1 MKMFLFDRN
10 QKVKR
15 WLVDRDFVEAKMVEQ
30 INAADQ
36 LTFSVPLNK
45 RLPSSYFYA
54 AIPQPRGS
62 GYLLFKIITE
72 KVSSDQIEYTAV
84 ESAYDELKSY
94 HYIKDVRPENRKAG
108 ELLQTALE
116 GTRWQVGQT
125 YDSGTFSTNFYYIST
140 LEAIQK
146 IVELCGLEVTFEI
159 TLNPKTHKIEHRLV
173 NLYAQQGQR
182 TGKRF
187 EYGSNLLT
195 VEREESAENLITAL
209 IGRGKGEAVY
219 HEDNTAEETP
229 DGYGRRINFADVV
242 WSKKNGNPADKPVG
256 QEYVEDVDATAKY
269 GFDDGKPRIG
279 IEIFEDI
286 TDPAELLQATWSALQ
301 TLKRPQASFRAS
313 VMDVGDL
320 GLGDT
325 VAIVRHDIKI
335 EYFTRVYKVT
345 HNLLDERQNTIE
357 LGDDFSGSS
366 ITSTVNNLGRS
377 VGAVGQLANYAAV
390 SANGKNANYYGQ
402 AQPINPLEGDLWY
415 KDLGNGE
422 TDMYQY
428 HAGNWILITSTR
440 DLHNVEKQVKLA
452 QDDFK
457 TAWNKAVAADSSAAK
472 AQQRADNVGKQL
484 QSAQADFD
492 SRLTTA
498 MANASSATAK
508 AQQRADD
515 VGKQLQS
522 TQSDFDSK
530 LSAASASASAA
541 TDKAMQAANAA
552 QDDVN
557 AQIKEFNA
565 YKSNAAKTYVDNSTF
580 NSYKSATSTTIN
592 DNKATADQNLN
603 SYKDIVDKTYVAKG
617 TVISNVNTE
626 AKASIFSTNNKL
638 YMDAATTVFSGKA
651 FIPNA
656 AIINL
661 TASKLTAGTIDA
673 SKISVVN
680 LNASNINTG
689 TLNASLIK
697 AGSMSADR
705 IVGGTLDFKNVAVA
719 NLLADSIVSGTLDA
733 SKVAVINLNASNINT
748 GSLNAGLI
756 KVGSMSA
763 DRIVGGTLNFKNIA
777 VSNLS
782 AGNIVSG
789 ILDAAKVSVI
799 NLNASNIKTGTL
811 DASLIKAGAMSADR
825 ISGGTL
831 DFSKVNAAS
840 LSADKIT
847 SGTLNAGK
855 VNVINLNANNITSGT
870 INGQNL
876 KINLNTGEILFQK
889 GKIASTNGLLNINVD
904 NGTMSVTNS
913 LNEGAFFRN
922 GNIEL
927 TSSTLW
933 NKNDIPSYGK
943 IELSN
948 KGGIISG
955 VQITGTKGWVITS
968 QNYDNKFD
976 WLYVGDE
983 NAKPS
988 GTYIAGSENNVVAGA
1003 SDEIM
1008 FHFGDVMEL
1017 HETPFN
1023 WNTSKRPSLV
1033 LGVPGAN
1040 SNKKDGIA
1048 ANASRFTLSLENTG
1062 TNVIYGRS
1070 DVSSFNGPN
1079 NMYQFKAE
1087 IPWNSYI
1094 NLADDAGYLGRN
1106 AHFEVYV
1113 GNQNVISY
1121 DANGG
1126 LFGPKGRTH
1135 IPNLTADSL
1144 NVTGSKNAIVPT
1156 SAGATLINAYETAEY
1171 YFGDIGESTTDK
1183 SCVAQITIDPLF
1195 LETINTSVPYQ
1206 VFVSAYDNATVW
1218 VESRTANLFVVKSS
1232 KPNTKFCWELKAKRK
1247 GYEDKRLEVDDSI
1260 SADNLRKQVE
1270 KNEQQ

>member
-15 WLVDRDFVEAKMVEQ
+15 WLVDRDFIEANMVEQ

-62 GYLLFKIITE
+62 GYLLFKIVTE

-159 TLNPKTHKIEHRLV
+159 TLNPKTHQIEHRLV

-229 DGYGRRINFADVV
+229 DGYGRRINFADII
-242 WSKKNGNPADKPVG
+242 WSKKNGNSADKPAG

-286 TDPAELLQATWSALQ
+286 TDPAELLRATWSALQ

-357 LGDDFSGSS
+357 LGDDFSGNS
-366 ITSTVNNLGRS
+366 ITSTVNDLGKS
-377 VGAVGQLANYAAV
+377 VGTVEQLANYAAV

-440 DLHNVEKQVKLA
+440 DLHNVEKQVKQA
-452 QDDFK
+452 QDDFT

-472 AQQRADNVGKQL
+472 AQQRADDVGKQL
-484 QSAQADFD
+484 QSA
-492 SRLTTA
+492 
-498 MANASSATAK
+498 
-508 AQQRADD
+508 
-515 VGKQLQS
+515 
-522 TQSDFDSK
+522 QSDFDSK

-541 TDKAMQAANAA
+541 NDKAMQAANAA
-552 QDDVN
+552 QNDVDE
-557 AQIKEFNA
+557 QIKELNA
-565 YKSNAAKTYVDNSTF
+565 YKDTVG
-580 NSYKSATSTTIN
+580 
-592 DNKATADQNLN
+592 
-603 SYKDIVDKTYVAKG
+603 KTYVAKG

-626 AKASIFSTNNKL
+626 ADASIFSTNNKL

-651 FIPNA
+651 FIPDA

-673 SKISVVN
+673 SKISVVD

-689 TLNASLIK
+689 TLNAGLIK
-697 AGSMSADR
+697 TGSMSADR
-705 IVGGTLDFKNVAVA
+705 IVGGTLDFKN
-719 NLLADSIVSGTLDA
+719 IG
-733 SKVAVINLNASNINT
+733 
-748 GSLNAGLI
+748 
-756 KVGSMSA
+756 
-763 DRIVGGTLNFKNIA
+763 

-782 AGNIVSG
+782 AGSIVSG
-789 ILDAAKVSVI
+789 TLDAAKVSVI

-811 DASLIKAGAMSADR
+811 DASLIKAGSMSADR
-825 ISGGTL
+825 ISGGTI

-847 SGTLNAGK
+847 SGTLDAGN
-855 VNVINLNANNITSGT
+855 VNIINMNANNITSGT
-870 INGQNL
+870 IKGTNL
-876 KINLNTGEILFQK
+876 GINLNSGEVGFQH
-889 GKIASTNGLLNINVD
+889 GRIHNSTNAVDIDLDNAYISTASKDTRVILKKGEMQLVSPEFYDLSNDPYLRIYNGGTFASSNFSQAAILGREGVTVAVSGYTGNTVNGAYGSFGDQSFLGLFIGKNADGTPAPVGLSGASSYVNINGGEGYGDIVKTKPSINVGID
-904 NGTMSVTNS
+904 ITYAKNTGPDMIMYGKTISVA
-913 LNEGAFFRN
+913 GDWVR
-922 GNIEL
+922 
-927 TSSTLW
+927 
-933 NKNDIPSYGK
+933 IPSAYAHTT
-943 IELSN
+943 SASPN
-948 KGGIISG
+948 MF
-955 VQITGTKGWVITS
+955 VAADGTLYQTTS
-968 QNYDNKFD
+968 
-976 WLYVGDE
+976 
-983 NAKPS
+983 
-988 GTYIAGSENNVVAGA
+988 
-1003 SDEIM
+1003 
-1008 FHFGDVMEL
+1008 
-1017 HETPFN
+1017 
-1023 WNTSKRPSLV
+1023 
-1033 LGVPGAN
+1033 
-1040 SNKKDGIA
+1040 A
-1048 ANASRFTLSLENTG
+1048 AR
-1062 TNVIYGRS
+1062 Y
-1070 DVSSFNGPN
+1070 
-1079 NMYQFKAE
+1079 KAE
-1087 IPWNSYI
+1087 IERSYSTEYGEKLLNVPI
-1094 NLADDAGYLGRN
+1094 ATWYDKAEMKRYASGESNIVPIRYFGMIADDLDEEGLDLLVRKSPDGELSGINYDRIGPALIPVIKNLKERI
-1106 AHFEVYV
+1106 EVLENGKQES
-1113 GNQNVISY
+1113 GN
-1121 DANGG
+1121 
-1126 LFGPKGRTH
+1126 
-1135 IPNLTADSL
+1135 
-1144 NVTGSKNAIVPT
+1144 
-1156 SAGATLINAYETAEY
+1156 
-1171 YFGDIGESTTDK
+1171 GDTEI
-1183 SCVAQITIDPLF
+1183 A
-1195 LETINTSVPYQ
+1195 
-1206 VFVSAYDNATVW
+1206 
-1218 VESRTANLFVVKSS
+1218 KSS
-1232 KPNTKFCWELKAKRK
+1232 SDA
-1247 GYEDKRLEVDDSI
+1247 
-1260 SADNLRKQVE
+1260 
-1270 KNEQQ
+1270 

>member
-15 WLVDRDFVEAKMVEQ
+15 WLVDRDFIEANMVEQ

-62 GYLLFKIITE
+62 GYLLFKIVTE

-159 TLNPKTHKIEHRLV
+159 TLNPKTHQIEHRLV

-195 VEREESAENLITAL
+195 VEREESVENLITAL

-219 HEDNTAEETP
+219 HADNTAEETP

-242 WSKKNGNPADKPVG
+242 WSKKNGDPADKPAG

-286 TDPAELLQATWSALQ
+286 TDPAELLKATWSALQ

-335 EYFTRVYKVT
+335 EYFTRVYKVA

-366 ITSTVNNLGRS
+366 ITSTVNDLGKS
-377 VGAVGQLANYAAV
+377 VGTVERIANYAAV

-402 AQPINPLEGDLWY
+402 AQPINPMEGDLWY

-440 DLHNVEKQVKLA
+440 DLHNVEKQVKQA
-452 QDDFK
+452 QDDFT

-472 AQQRADNVGKQL
+472 AQQRADDVGKQL
-484 QSAQADFD
+484 QSAQSDFD

-522 TQSDFDSK
+522 AQSDFDSK

-541 TDKAMQAANAA
+541 NDKAMQAANAA
-552 QDDVN
+552 QNDVDE
-557 AQIKEFNA
+557 QIKELNA
-565 YKSNAAKTYVDNSTF
+565 YKDTVG
-580 NSYKSATSTTIN
+580 
-592 DNKATADQNLN
+592 
-603 SYKDIVDKTYVAKG
+603 KTYVAKG

-626 AKASIFSTNNKL
+626 ADASIFSTNNKL

-651 FIPNA
+651 FIPDA
-656 AIINL
+656 AIIDL

-673 SKISVVN
+673 SKISVIN
-680 LNASNINTG
+680 LNASNINAG

-719 NLLADSIVSGTLDA
+719 NLSAGSIVSGTLDA
-733 SKVAVINLNASNINT
+733 SKVSVINLNASNINT

-763 DRIVGGTLNFKNIA
+763 DRIVGGTLDFKNIA

-782 AGNIVSG
+782 AGSIVSG
-789 ILDAAKVSVI
+789 TLDAAKVSVI

-811 DASLIKAGAMSADR
+811 DASLIKAGSMSADR

-831 DFSKVNAAS
+831 DFSKVNAGS

-870 INGQNL
+870 IKGQN
-876 KINLNTGEILFQK
+876 
-889 GKIASTNGLLNINVD
+889 
-904 NGTMSVTNS
+904 
-913 LNEGAFFRN
+913 
-922 GNIEL
+922 
-927 TSSTLW
+927 
-933 NKNDIPSYGK
+933 
-943 IELSN
+943 
-948 KGGIISG
+948 
-955 VQITGTKGWVITS
+955 
-968 QNYDNKFD
+968 
-976 WLYVGDE
+976 
-983 NAKPS
+983 
-988 GTYIAGSENNVVAGA
+988 
-1003 SDEIM
+1003 
-1008 FHFGDVMEL
+1008 
-1017 HETPFN
+1017 
-1023 WNTSKRPSLV
+1023 
-1033 LGVPGAN
+1033 
-1040 SNKKDGIA
+1040 
-1048 ANASRFTLSLENTG
+1048 
-1062 TNVIYGRS
+1062 
-1070 DVSSFNGPN
+1070 SSFNLLDGTLAALNSSSEGVFMQNGKLEFSSRQSWN
-1079 NMYQFKAE
+1079 NNTTAMYGRIQPLPKMFTIGYNYGGLDIMGTSGFVLRTNTTKVSASE
-1087 IPWNSYI
+1087 SGQGGSAISGGGYI
-1094 NLADDAGYLGRN
+1094 YGNDTLTHIHNDNVVIIDAGPGYSEHTAQLVFTQGTSGVSPSIGVQASGASLDFN
-1106 AHFEVYV
+1106 FTISGDAGVLKSLSV
-1113 GNQNVISY
+1113 GNNLIV
-1121 DANGG
+1121 GG
-1126 LFGPKGRTH
+1126 
-1135 IPNLTADSL
+1135 NLG
-1144 NVTGSKNAIVPT
+1144 VTGSKNAIVKTSQGPT
-1156 SAGATLINAYETAEY
+1156 AINAYETAEY

-1206 VFVSAYDNATVW
+1206 VFVSSYDNAAVW
-1218 VESRTANLFVVKSS
+1218 VESRTANIFVVRSS
-1232 KPNTKFCWELKAKRK
+1232 KPNVSFCWELKAKRK
-1247 GYEDKRLEVDDSI
+1247 GYEHSRLEIDDSI
-1260 SADNLRKQVE
+1260 SAEDLRKAA
-1270 KNEQQ
+1270 KK

>member
-15 WLVDRDFVEAKMVEQ
+15 WLVDRDFIEANMVEQ
-30 INAADQ
+30 INSADQ

-62 GYLLFKIITE
+62 GYLLFKIVTE
-72 KVSSDQIEYTAV
+72 KVSSDQIEYTAI

-108 ELLQTALE
+108 ELLQTALD

-125 YDSGTFSTNFYYIST
+125 YDSGTYSTNFYYIST

-159 TLNPKTHKIEHRLV
+159 TLNPKTHQIEHRLV

-242 WSKKNGNPADKPVG
+242 WSKKNGNPADKPAG

-286 TDPAELLQATWSALQ
+286 TDPAELLKATWSALQ

-357 LGDDFSGSS
+357 LGDDFSGNS
-366 ITSTVNNLGRS
+366 ITSTVNDLSKS
-377 VGAVGQLANYAAV
+377 VGTVGRIANYAAV

-402 AQPINPLEGDLWY
+402 AQPINPMEGDLWY

-440 DLHNVEKQVKLA
+440 DLHNVEKQVKQA
-452 QDDFK
+452 QDNFT

-472 AQQRADNVGKQL
+472 AQQRADDVGKQL
-484 QSAQADFD
+484 QSA
-492 SRLTTA
+492 
-498 MANASSATAK
+498 
-508 AQQRADD
+508 
-515 VGKQLQS
+515 
-522 TQSDFDSK
+522 QSDFDSK

-541 TDKAMQAANAA
+541 NDKAMQAANAA
-552 QDDVN
+552 QNDVDE
-557 AQIKEFNA
+557 QIKELNA
-565 YKSNAAKTYVDNSTF
+565 YKDTVG
-580 NSYKSATSTTIN
+580 
-592 DNKATADQNLN
+592 
-603 SYKDIVDKTYVAKG
+603 KTYVAKG
-617 TVISNVNTE
+617 TVISNVNLE
-626 AKASIFSTNNKL
+626 ADASIFSTSNKL

-651 FIPNA
+651 FIPDA

-689 TLNASLIK
+689 TLNAGLIK

-705 IVGGTLDFKNVAVA
+705 IVGGTLDFKNVTVA
-719 NLLADSIVSGTLDA
+719 NLSAGSIISGILDA
-733 SKVAVINLNASNINT
+733 SKVSVINLNASNINT

-763 DRIVGGTLNFKNIA
+763 DRIVGGTL
-777 VSNLS
+777 
-782 AGNIVSG
+782 
-789 ILDAAKVSVI
+789 
-799 NLNASNIKTGTL
+799 
-811 DASLIKAGAMSADR
+811 
-825 ISGGTL
+825 

-847 SGTLNAGK
+847 SGTLDAGN
-855 VNVINLNANNITSGT
+855 VNVINLNADNITSGT

-904 NGTMSVTNS
+904 DGTMSVTNS
-913 LNEGAFFRN
+913 LNEGAFFKN

-927 TSSTLW
+927 TNFALW
-933 NKNDIPSYGK
+933 DKGDIPAYGK
-943 IELSN
+943 IAFAKNMFEIGN
-948 KGGIISG
+948 NG
-955 VQITGTKGWVITS
+955 VEIQGKKGWIIHS
-968 QNYDNKFD
+968 ENFEYNKFPLQYL
-976 WLYVGDE
+976 WTME
-983 NAKPS
+983 KN
-988 GTYIAGSENNVVAGA
+988 GTSIGGNDQYIAMQAYSGISITAGA
-1003 SDEIM
+1003 FLPHLESSLSES
-1008 FHFGDVMEL
+1008 FKTAPYLNLG
-1017 HETPFN
+1017 FN
-1023 WNTSKRPSLV
+1023 RDATYHNPAFV
-1033 LGVPGAN
+1033 AN
-1040 SNKKDGIA
+1040 SNAYEFSVD
-1048 ANASRFTLSLENTG
+1048 NTG
-1062 TNVIYGRS
+1062 TFMKYGRVYLNDS
-1070 DVSSFNGPN
+1070 DYT
-1079 NMYQFKAE
+1079 YQFYVDL
-1087 IPWNSYI
+1087 PWNSHI
-1094 NLADDAGYLGRN
+1094 KLADDMGHDGRN
-1106 AHFEVYV
+1106 AYFDVSV
-1113 GNQNVISY
+1113 GGQTVIAF
-1121 DANGG
+1121 DNNGAYS
-1126 LFGPKGRTH
+1126 LPKARTY
-1135 IPNLTADSL
+1135 IPNLTANSL
-1144 NVTGSKNAIVPT
+1144 TVTGSKNAIVPT

-1171 YFGDIGESTTDK
+1171 YFGDIGEGTTDK
-1183 SCVAQITIDPLF
+1183 KCVAQVTIDPLF
-1195 LETINTSVPYQ
+1195 LETVNTSVPYQ
-1206 VFVSAYDNATVW
+1206 VFVSSYDNATVW
-1218 VESRTANLFVVKSS
+1218 VESRTANIFVVRSS
-1232 KPNTKFCWELKAKRK
+1232 EPNVSFCWELKAKRK
-1247 GYEDKRLEVDDSI
+1247 GYEHSRLEVDDSI
-1260 SADNLRKQVE
+1260 SAEDLRKAA
-1270 KNEQQ
+1270 KK

>member
-15 WLVDRDFVEAKMVEQ
+15 WLVDRDFIEANMVEQ
-30 INAADQ
+30 INSADQ

-62 GYLLFKIITE
+62 GYLLFKIVTE
-72 KVSSDQIEYTAV
+72 KVSSDQIEYTAI

-108 ELLQTALE
+108 ELLQTALD

-125 YDSGTFSTNFYYIST
+125 YDSGTYSTNFYYIST

-159 TLNPKTHKIEHRLV
+159 TLNPKTHQIEHRLV

-242 WSKKNGNPADKPVG
+242 WSKENGNPTDKPAG

-286 TDPAELLQATWSALQ
+286 TDPAELLKATWSALQ

-357 LGDDFSGSS
+357 LGDDFSGNS
-366 ITSTVNNLGRS
+366 ITSTVNDLSKS
-377 VGAVGQLANYAAV
+377 VGTVGRIANYAAV

-402 AQPINPLEGDLWY
+402 AQPINPMEGDLWY

-440 DLHNVEKQVKLA
+440 DLHNVEEQVKQA
-452 QDDFK
+452 QDDFT

-472 AQQRADNVGKQL
+472 AQQRADDVGKQL
-484 QSAQADFD
+484 QSAQSDFD

-515 VGKQLQS
+515 VGEQLQS
-522 TQSDFDSK
+522 AQSDFDNK

-557 AQIKEFNA
+557 AQIEE
-565 YKSNAAKTYVDNSTF
+565 
-580 NSYKSATSTTIN
+580 
-592 DNKATADQNLN
+592 LN
-603 SYKDIVDKTYVAKG
+603 SYKDTVNKTYVAKG
-617 TVISNVNTE
+617 TVISNVNAE
-626 AKASIFSTNNKL
+626 ADTSIFSTNNKL

-651 FIPNA
+651 FIPDA

-673 SKISVVN
+673 SEISVVN
-680 LNASNINTG
+680 LDASNINTG

-705 IVGGTLDFKNVAVA
+705 IVGGTIDFKNIVVA
-719 NLLADSIVSGTLDA
+719 NLSAGSIVSGTLDA
-733 SKVAVINLNASNINT
+733 SKVSVVNLNASNINT
-748 GSLNAGLI
+748 GTMNASLI

-763 DRIVGGTLNFKNIA
+763 DRIVGGTLDFKNIA

-782 AGNIVSG
+782 AGSIVSG
-789 ILDAAKVSVI
+789 TLDAAKVSVI
-799 NLNASNIKTGTL
+799 NLNASNIKTGTF
-811 DASLIKAGAMSADR
+811 DASLIKAGSMSADR
-825 ISGGTL
+825 ISGGTI

-847 SGTLNAGK
+847 SGALDAGN
-855 VNVINLNANNITSGT
+855 VNVINLNADNITSGT
-870 INGQNL
+870 IKGQN
-876 KINLNTGEILFQK
+876 
-889 GKIASTNGLLNINVD
+889 
-904 NGTMSVTNS
+904 
-913 LNEGAFFRN
+913 
-922 GNIEL
+922 
-927 TSSTLW
+927 
-933 NKNDIPSYGK
+933 
-943 IELSN
+943 
-948 KGGIISG
+948 
-955 VQITGTKGWVITS
+955 
-968 QNYDNKFD
+968 
-976 WLYVGDE
+976 
-983 NAKPS
+983 
-988 GTYIAGSENNVVAGA
+988 
-1003 SDEIM
+1003 
-1008 FHFGDVMEL
+1008 
-1017 HETPFN
+1017 
-1023 WNTSKRPSLV
+1023 
-1033 LGVPGAN
+1033 
-1040 SNKKDGIA
+1040 
-1048 ANASRFTLSLENTG
+1048 
-1062 TNVIYGRS
+1062 
-1070 DVSSFNGPN
+1070 SSFNLLDGTLAALNSSSEGVFMQNGKLEFSSRQSWN
-1079 NMYQFKAE
+1079 NNTTAMYGRIQPLPEMFTIGYNYGGLDIMGTSGFVLRTNTTKVSASE
-1087 IPWNSYI
+1087 SGQGGSAISGGGYI
-1094 NLADDAGYLGRN
+1094 YGNDTLTHIHNDNVVIIDAGPGYSEHTAQLVFTQGTSGVSPSIGVQASGASLDFN
-1106 AHFEVYV
+1106 FSINGDAGVLKSLSV
-1113 GNQNVISY
+1113 GNNLIV
-1121 DANGG
+1121 GG
-1126 LFGPKGRTH
+1126 NFG
-1135 IPNLTADSL
+1135 
-1144 NVTGSKNAIVPT
+1144 VTGSKNAIVKTSQGPT
-1156 SAGATLINAYETAEY
+1156 AINAYETAEY

-1195 LETINTSVPYQ
+1195 LETVNTSVPYQ

>member
-15 WLVDRDFVEAKMVEQ
+15 WLVDRDFIEANMVEQ
-30 INAADQ
+30 INSADQ

-62 GYLLFKIITE
+62 GYLLFKIVTE
-72 KVSSDQIEYTAV
+72 KVSSDQIEYTAI

-125 YDSGTFSTNFYYIST
+125 YDSGTFSTNFYYISA

-159 TLNPKTHKIEHRLV
+159 TLNPKTHQIEHRLV

-242 WSKKNGNPADKPVG
+242 WSKENGNPTDKPAG

-286 TDPAELLQATWSALQ
+286 TDPAELLKATWSALQ

-357 LGDDFSGSS
+357 LGDDFSGNS
-366 ITSTVNNLGRS
+366 ITSTVNDLGKS
-377 VGAVGQLANYAAV
+377 VGTVERIANYAAV

-402 AQPINPLEGDLWY
+402 AQPINPMEGDLWY

-428 HAGNWILITSTR
+428 HAGDWILITSTR
-440 DLHNVEKQVKLA
+440 DLHNVEKQVKQA
-452 QDDFK
+452 QDDFN

-472 AQQRADNVGKQL
+472 AQQRADDVGKQL

-515 VGKQLQS
+515 VGEQLQS
-522 TQSDFDSK
+522 AQSDFDSK

-557 AQIKEFNA
+557 EQIKELNA
-565 YKSNAAKTYVDNSTF
+565 YKETVG
-580 NSYKSATSTTIN
+580 
-592 DNKATADQNLN
+592 
-603 SYKDIVDKTYVAKG
+603 KTYVAKG

-626 AKASIFSTNNKL
+626 ANASIFSTNNLL

-651 FIPNA
+651 FIPDA

-689 TLNASLIK
+689 TLNAGLIK

-705 IVGGTLDFKNVAVA
+705 IVGGTLDFKNVTVA
-719 NLLADSIVSGTLDA
+719 NLSAGSIISGTLDA
-733 SKVAVINLNASNINT
+733 SKVSVINLNASNINT

-763 DRIVGGTLNFKNIA
+763 DRIVGGTLDFKNIA

-782 AGNIVSG
+782 ADSIVSG
-789 ILDAAKVSVI
+789 TLDAAKVSVI

-847 SGTLNAGK
+847 SGTLDAGN
-855 VNVINLNANNITSGT
+855 VNVINLNADNITSGT

-904 NGTMSVTNS
+904 DGTMSVTNS
-913 LNEGAFFRN
+913 LNEGAYFKN

-927 TSSTLW
+927 TNFALW
-933 NKNDIPSYGK
+933 NNGDVPAYGK
-943 IELSN
+943 IAFAQNMFEAGN
-948 KGGIISG
+948 NGIEIQG
-955 VQITGTKGWVITS
+955 KKGWIIHS
-968 QNYDNKFD
+968 ENFEYNKFPLQYL
-976 WLYVGDE
+976 WTME
-983 NAKPS
+983 KN
-988 GTYIAGSENNVVAGA
+988 GTSIGGNDQYIAMQAYSGISITAGA
-1003 SDEIM
+1003 FLPHLESSLSES
-1008 FHFGDVMEL
+1008 FKTAPYLNLG
-1017 HETPFN
+1017 FN
-1023 WNTSKRPSLV
+1023 RDATYHNPAFV
-1033 LGVPGAN
+1033 AN
-1040 SNKKDGIA
+1040 SNAYEFSVD
-1048 ANASRFTLSLENTG
+1048 NTG
-1062 TNVIYGRS
+1062 TFMKYGRVYLNDS
-1070 DVSSFNGPN
+1070 DYT
-1079 NMYQFKAE
+1079 YQFYVDL
-1087 IPWNSYI
+1087 PWNSHI
-1094 NLADDAGYLGRN
+1094 KLADDMGHDGRN
-1106 AHFEVYV
+1106 AYFDVSV
-1113 GNQNVISY
+1113 GGQTVIAF
-1121 DANGG
+1121 DNNGAYS
-1126 LFGPKGRTH
+1126 LPKARTY
-1135 IPNLTADSL
+1135 IPNLTANSL
-1144 NVTGSKNAIVPT
+1144 TVTGSKNAIVPT

-1171 YFGDIGESTTDK
+1171 YFGDIGEGTTDK
-1183 SCVAQITIDPLF
+1183 KCVAQVTIDPLF
-1195 LETINTSVPYQ
+1195 LETVNTSVPYQ
-1206 VFVSAYDNATVW
+1206 VFVSSYDNATVW
-1218 VESRTANLFVVKSS
+1218 VESRTANIFVVRSS
-1232 KPNTKFCWELKAKRK
+1232 EPNVSFCWELKAKRK
-1247 GYEDKRLEVDDSI
+1247 GYEHSRLEVDDSI
-1260 SADNLRKQVE
+1260 SAEDLRKAA
-1270 KNEQQ
+1270 KK

>member
-15 WLVDRDFVEAKMVEQ
+15 WLVDRDFIEAKMAEQ

-72 KVSSDQIEYTAV
+72 KVSSDRIEYTAI

-108 ELLQTALE
+108 ELLQAALE

-146 IVELCGLEVTFEI
+146 IVELCGLEVTFKI
-159 TLNPKTHKIEHRLV
+159 TLNPKTHQIEHRLV

-242 WSKKNGNPADKPVG
+242 WSKKNGDPADKPAG

-286 TDPAELLQATWSALQ
+286 TDPAELLKATWSSLQ

-357 LGDDFSGSS
+357 LGDDFSGNS
-366 ITSTVNNLGRS
+366 ITSTVNDLGKS
-377 VGAVGQLANYAAV
+377 VGTVERIANYAAV
-390 SANGKNANYYGQ
+390 SANGKNANYYSQ
-402 AQPINPLEGDLWY
+402 AQPINPMEGDLWY

-440 DLHNVEKQVKLA
+440 ELHNVEKQVKQA
-452 QDDFK
+452 QDDFN

-472 AQQRADNVGKQL
+472 AQQRADDVGKQL
-484 QSAQADFD
+484 QSAQDDFD

-522 TQSDFDSK
+522 VQSDFDSK

-541 TDKAMQAANAA
+541 NDKAMQAANAA
-552 QDDVN
+552 QNDVDE
-557 AQIKEFNA
+557 QIKELNA
-565 YKSNAAKTYVDNSTF
+565 YKDTVG
-580 NSYKSATSTTIN
+580 
-592 DNKATADQNLN
+592 
-603 SYKDIVDKTYVAKG
+603 KTYVAKG
-617 TVISNVNTE
+617 TVISNVNLE
-626 AKASIFSTNNKL
+626 ADASIFSTSNKL

-651 FIPNA
+651 FIPDA

-689 TLNASLIK
+689 TLNAGLIK

-705 IVGGTLDFKNVAVA
+705 IVGGTLDFKN
-719 NLLADSIVSGTLDA
+719 
-733 SKVAVINLNASNINT
+733 
-748 GSLNAGLI
+748 
-756 KVGSMSA
+756 
-763 DRIVGGTLNFKNIA
+763 IA

-782 AGNIVSG
+782 AGSIVSG
-789 ILDAAKVSVI
+789 TLDAAKVSVI

-811 DASLIKAGAMSADR
+811 DASLIKAGSMSADR
-825 ISGGTL
+825 ISGGTI

-904 NGTMSVTNS
+904 DGTMSVTNS
-913 LNEGAFFRN
+913 LNEGAFFKN

-927 TSSTLW
+927 TNFALW
-933 NKNDIPSYGK
+933 DKGDIPAYGK
-943 IELSN
+943 IAFAKNMFEIGN
-948 KGGIISG
+948 NG
-955 VQITGTKGWVITS
+955 VEIQGKKGWIIHS
-968 QNYDNKFD
+968 ENFEYNKFPLQYL
-976 WLYVGDE
+976 WTME
-983 NAKPS
+983 KN
-988 GTYIAGSENNVVAGA
+988 GTSIGGNGQYIAMQAYSGISITAGA
-1003 SDEIM
+1003 FLPHLESSLSES
-1008 FHFGDVMEL
+1008 FKTAPYLNLG
-1017 HETPFN
+1017 FN
-1023 WNTSKRPSLV
+1023 RDATYHNPAFV
-1033 LGVPGAN
+1033 AN
-1040 SNKKDGIA
+1040 SNAYEFSVD
-1048 ANASRFTLSLENTG
+1048 NTG
-1062 TNVIYGRS
+1062 TFMKYGRVYLNDS
-1070 DVSSFNGPN
+1070 DYT
-1079 NMYQFKAE
+1079 YQFYVDL
-1087 IPWNSYI
+1087 PWNSHI
-1094 NLADDAGYLGRN
+1094 KLADDMGHDGRN
-1106 AHFEVYV
+1106 AYFDVSV
-1113 GNQNVISY
+1113 GGQTVIAF
-1121 DANGG
+1121 DNNGAYS
-1126 LFGPKGRTH
+1126 LPKARTY
-1135 IPNLTADSL
+1135 IPNLTANSL
-1144 NVTGSKNAIVPT
+1144 TVTGSKNAIVPT
-1156 SAGATLINAYETAEY
+1156 SAGATLVNAYETAEY
-1171 YFGDIGESTTDK
+1171 YFGDIGEGTTDK
-1183 SCVAQITIDPLF
+1183 KCVAQVTIDPLF
-1195 LETINTSVPYQ
+1195 LETVNTSVPYQ
-1206 VFVSAYDNATVW
+1206 VFVSSYDNATVW
-1218 VESRTANLFVVKSS
+1218 VESRTANIFVVRSS
-1232 KPNTKFCWELKAKRK
+1232 KPNVSFCWELKAKRK
-1247 GYEDKRLEVDDSI
+1247 GYEHSRLEVDDSI
-1260 SADNLRKQVE
+1260 SAEDLRKAA
-1270 KNEQQ
+1270 KK

>member
-15 WLVDRDFVEAKMVEQ
+15 WLVDRDFIEANMVEQ

-62 GYLLFKIITE
+62 GYLLFKIVTE

-159 TLNPKTHKIEHRLV
+159 TLNPKTHQIEHRLV

-229 DGYGRRINFADVV
+229 DGYGRRINFADII
-242 WSKKNGNPADKPVG
+242 WSKKNGNPADKPAG

-286 TDPAELLQATWSALQ
+286 TDPAELLRATWSALQ

-357 LGDDFSGSS
+357 LGDDFSGNS
-366 ITSTVNNLGRS
+366 ITSTVNDLGKS
-377 VGAVGQLANYAAV
+377 VGTVEQLANYAAV

-440 DLHNVEKQVKLA
+440 DLHNVEKQVKQA
-452 QDDFK
+452 QDDFT

-472 AQQRADNVGKQL
+472 AQQRADDVGKQL
-484 QSAQADFD
+484 QSA
-492 SRLTTA
+492 
-498 MANASSATAK
+498 
-508 AQQRADD
+508 
-515 VGKQLQS
+515 
-522 TQSDFDSK
+522 QSDFDSK

-541 TDKAMQAANAA
+541 NDKAMQAANAA
-552 QDDVN
+552 QNDVDE
-557 AQIKEFNA
+557 QIKELNA
-565 YKSNAAKTYVDNSTF
+565 YKDTVG
-580 NSYKSATSTTIN
+580 
-592 DNKATADQNLN
+592 
-603 SYKDIVDKTYVAKG
+603 KTYVAKG

-626 AKASIFSTNNKL
+626 ADASIFSTNNKL

-651 FIPNA
+651 FIPDA

-689 TLNASLIK
+689 TLNAGLIK
-697 AGSMSADR
+697 TGSMSADR
-705 IVGGTLDFKNVAVA
+705 IVGGTLDFKN
-719 NLLADSIVSGTLDA
+719 IG
-733 SKVAVINLNASNINT
+733 
-748 GSLNAGLI
+748 
-756 KVGSMSA
+756 
-763 DRIVGGTLNFKNIA
+763 

-782 AGNIVSG
+782 AGSIVSG
-789 ILDAAKVSVI
+789 TLDAAKVSVI

-811 DASLIKAGAMSADR
+811 DASLIKAGSMSADR
-825 ISGGTL
+825 ISGGTI

-847 SGTLNAGK
+847 SGTLDAGN
-855 VNVINLNANNITSGT
+855 VNIINMNANNITSGT
-870 INGQNL
+870 IKGTNL
-876 KINLNTGEILFQK
+876 GINLNSGEVGFQH
-889 GKIASTNGLLNINVD
+889 GRIHNSTNAVDIDLDNAYISTASKDTRVILKKGEMQLVSPEFYDLSNDPYLRIYNGGTFASSNFSQAAILGREGVTVAVSGYTGNTVNGAYGSFGDQSFLGLFIGKNADGTPAPVGLSGASSYVNINGGEGYGDIVKTKPSINVGID
-904 NGTMSVTNS
+904 ITYAKNTGPDMIMYGKTISVA
-913 LNEGAFFRN
+913 GDWVR
-922 GNIEL
+922 
-927 TSSTLW
+927 
-933 NKNDIPSYGK
+933 IPSAYAHTT
-943 IELSN
+943 SASPN
-948 KGGIISG
+948 MF
-955 VQITGTKGWVITS
+955 VAADGTLYQTTS
-968 QNYDNKFD
+968 
-976 WLYVGDE
+976 
-983 NAKPS
+983 
-988 GTYIAGSENNVVAGA
+988 
-1003 SDEIM
+1003 
-1008 FHFGDVMEL
+1008 
-1017 HETPFN
+1017 
-1023 WNTSKRPSLV
+1023 
-1033 LGVPGAN
+1033 
-1040 SNKKDGIA
+1040 A
-1048 ANASRFTLSLENTG
+1048 AR
-1062 TNVIYGRS
+1062 Y
-1070 DVSSFNGPN
+1070 
-1079 NMYQFKAE
+1079 KAE
-1087 IPWNSYI
+1087 IERSYSTDYGEKLLNVPI
-1094 NLADDAGYLGRN
+1094 ATWYDKAEMKRYASGESDIVPIRYFGMIAEDLDDAGLDMLVRKSPDGELSGINYDRIAPALIPVIKNLKERI
-1106 AHFEVYV
+1106 EVLENGKQES
-1113 GNQNVISY
+1113 GNV
-1121 DANGG
+1121 D
-1126 LFGPKGRTH
+1126 T
-1135 IPNLTADSL
+1135 
-1144 NVTGSKNAIVPT
+1144 
-1156 SAGATLINAYETAEY
+1156 ETA
-1171 YFGDIGESTTDK
+1171 
-1183 SCVAQITIDPLF
+1183 
-1195 LETINTSVPYQ
+1195 
-1206 VFVSAYDNATVW
+1206 
-1218 VESRTANLFVVKSS
+1218 KSS
-1232 KPNTKFCWELKAKRK
+1232 SNA
-1247 GYEDKRLEVDDSI
+1247 
-1260 SADNLRKQVE
+1260 
-1270 KNEQQ
+1270 

>member
-15 WLVDRDFVEAKMVEQ
+15 WLVDRDFIEAKMVEQ

-159 TLNPKTHKIEHRLV
+159 TLNPKTHQIEHRLV

-242 WSKKNGNPADKPVG
+242 WSKKNGNPADKPAG

-357 LGDDFSGSS
+357 LGDDFSGRS

-440 DLHNVEKQVKLA
+440 DLHNVEKQVKQA
-452 QDDFK
+452 QDDFN

-472 AQQRADNVGKQL
+472 AQQRADDVGKQL

-492 SRLTTA
+492 SQLETA

-522 TQSDFDSK
+522 AQADFDSK

-541 TDKAMQAANAA
+541 NDKAMQAANAA

-557 AQIKEFNA
+557 EQIKELNA
-565 YKSNAAKTYVDNSTF
+565 YKD
-580 NSYKSATSTTIN
+580 
-592 DNKATADQNLN
+592 TAG
-603 SYKDIVDKTYVAKG
+603 KTYVAKG
-617 TVISNVNTE
+617 TVISNVNAE
-626 AKASIFSTNNKL
+626 ANASIFSTNNKL

-651 FIPNA
+651 FIPDA

-689 TLNASLIK
+689 TMNASLIK

-705 IVGGTLDFKNVAVA
+705 IVGGTLDFKNIAVA
-719 NLLADSIVSGTLDA
+719 NLSAGSIVSGTLDA
-733 SKVAVINLNASNINT
+733 SKVSVINLNASNINT

-763 DRIVGGTLNFKNIA
+763 DRIVGGTLDFKNIA

-782 AGNIVSG
+782 AGSIVSG
-789 ILDAAKVSVI
+789 TLDAAKVSVI

-811 DASLIKAGAMSADR
+811 DASLIKAGSMSADR
-825 ISGGTL
+825 ISGGTI

-840 LSADKIT
+840 LSADQIT

-855 VNVINLNANNITSGT
+855 VNVINLNADNITSGT

-904 NGTMSVTNS
+904 DGTMSVTNS
-913 LNEGAFFRN
+913 LNEGAFFKN

-927 TSSTLW
+927 TNFALW
-933 NKNDIPSYGK
+933 DKGDIPAYGK
-943 IELSN
+943 IAFAKNMFEIGN
-948 KGGIISG
+948 NG
-955 VQITGTKGWVITS
+955 VEIQGKKGWIIHS
-968 QNYDNKFD
+968 ENFEYNKFPLQYL
-976 WLYVGDE
+976 WTME
-983 NAKPS
+983 KN
-988 GTYIAGSENNVVAGA
+988 GTSIGGNDQYIAMQAYSGISITAGA
-1003 SDEIM
+1003 FLPHLESSLSES
-1008 FHFGDVMEL
+1008 FKTAPYLNLG
-1017 HETPFN
+1017 FN
-1023 WNTSKRPSLV
+1023 RDDTYHNPAFV
-1033 LGVPGAN
+1033 AN
-1040 SNKKDGIA
+1040 SNAYKFSVD
-1048 ANASRFTLSLENTG
+1048 NTG
-1062 TNVIYGRS
+1062 TFLEYGRVYLNDS
-1070 DVSSFNGPN
+1070 DYT
-1079 NMYQFKAE
+1079 YQFYVDL
-1087 IPWNSYI
+1087 PWNSHI
-1094 NLADDAGYLGRN
+1094 KLADDMGHDGRN
-1106 AHFEVYV
+1106 AYFDVSV
-1113 GNQNVISY
+1113 GGQTAIAFDN
-1121 DANGG
+1121 NGAYF
-1126 LFGPKGRTH
+1126 LPKARTY
-1135 IPNLTADSL
+1135 IPNLTANSL
-1144 NVTGSKNAIVPT
+1144 TVTGSKNAIVPT

-1171 YFGDIGESTTDK
+1171 YFGDIGESSTDK
-1183 SCVAQITIDPLF
+1183 SCIAQITIDPLF

-1206 VFVSAYDNATVW
+1206 VFLSSYGNATVW
-1218 VESRTANLFVVKSS
+1218 VESRTANLFVVRSS
-1232 KPNTKFCWELKAKRK
+1232 KPNVSFCWELKAKRK
-1247 GYEDKRLEVDDSI
+1247 GYEHSRLEVDDSI
-1260 SADNLRKQVE
+1260 SAENLRKAA
-1270 KNEQQ
+1270 KK

>member
-15 WLVDRDFVEAKMVEQ
+15 WLADRNFIEAKMAEQ

-36 LTFSVPLNK
+36 LTFSVPLNE

-54 AIPQPRGS
+54 AIPRPRGS
-62 GYLLFKIITE
+62 GYLLFKIVTE

-159 TLNPKTHKIEHRLV
+159 TLNPKTHQIEHRLV
-173 NLYAQQGQR
+173 NLYTQQGQR

-242 WSKKNGNPADKPVG
+242 WSKENGNPTDKPAG

-286 TDPAELLQATWSALQ
+286 TDPAELLKATWSALQ

-357 LGDDFSGSS
+357 LGDDFSGNS
-366 ITSTVNNLGRS
+366 ITSTVNDLGKS
-377 VGAVGQLANYAAV
+377 VGTVEQLANYAAV

-440 DLHNVEKQVKLA
+440 DLHNVEKQVKQA
-452 QDDFK
+452 QDDFT

-472 AQQRADNVGKQL
+472 AQQRADDVGKQL
-484 QSAQADFD
+484 QSA
-492 SRLTTA
+492 
-498 MANASSATAK
+498 
-508 AQQRADD
+508 
-515 VGKQLQS
+515 
-522 TQSDFDSK
+522 QSDFDSK

-557 AQIKEFNA
+557 AQIEE
-565 YKSNAAKTYVDNSTF
+565 
-580 NSYKSATSTTIN
+580 
-592 DNKATADQNLN
+592 LN
-603 SYKDIVDKTYVAKG
+603 SYKDTVNKTYVAKG
-617 TVISNVNTE
+617 TVISNVNAE
-626 AKASIFSTNNKL
+626 ADTSIFSTNNKL

-651 FIPNA
+651 FIPDA

-673 SKISVVN
+673 SEISVVN
-680 LNASNINTG
+680 LDASNINTG

-705 IVGGTLDFKNVAVA
+705 IVGGTLDFKN
-719 NLLADSIVSGTLDA
+719 
-733 SKVAVINLNASNINT
+733 
-748 GSLNAGLI
+748 
-756 KVGSMSA
+756 
-763 DRIVGGTLNFKNIA
+763 IA

-782 AGNIVSG
+782 AGSIVSG
-789 ILDAAKVSVI
+789 TLDAAKVSVI
-799 NLNASNIKTGTL
+799 NLNASNINTGTL

-825 ISGGTL
+825 ISGGTI
-831 DFSKVNAAS
+831 DFSKVDAAS

-847 SGTLNAGK
+847 SGTLDAGN
-855 VNVINLNANNITSGT
+855 VNVINLNADNITSGT

-904 NGTMSVTNS
+904 DGTMSVTNF
-913 LNEGAFFRN
+913 LKEGAYFKD

-927 TSSTLW
+927 TNFTLW
-933 NKNDIPSYGK
+933 NNGDVPAYGK
-943 IELSN
+943 IAFAQNMFEAGN
-948 KGGIISG
+948 NGIEIQGKKGWIIHSENFDYDQTL
-955 VQITGTKGWVITS
+955 VQHLWTKEKTGTSIG
-968 QNYDNKFD
+968 
-976 WLYVGDE
+976 GDE
-983 NAKPS
+983 S
-988 GTYIAGSENNVVAGA
+988 YI
-1003 SDEIM
+1003 
-1008 FHFGDVMEL
+1008 
-1017 HETPFN
+1017 
-1023 WNTSKRPSLV
+1023 SLQ
-1033 LGVPGAN
+1033 AY
-1040 SNKKDGIA
+1040 DGISLYGGA
-1048 ANASRFTLSLENTG
+1048 FLPTDLDPPLSTSFKTPPYITLGFNRGTKNHNPAFNASSNCYVFNIDDTGAALSYGRRYFNDTQYGYNLRAVLPWDSTIELGDNAGYGG
-1062 TNVIYGRS
+1062 TNAYFSV
-1070 DVSSFNGPN
+1070 VSNGTT
-1079 NMYQFKAE
+1079 
-1087 IPWNSYI
+1087 
-1094 NLADDAGYLGRN
+1094 
-1106 AHFEVYV
+1106 
-1113 GNQNVISY
+1113 VISF
-1121 DANGG
+1121 DANGANG
-1126 LFGPKGRTH
+1126 LPKRRTY
-1135 IPNLTADSL
+1135 IPNLTAGSL

-1247 GYEDKRLEVDDSI
+1247 GYEEKRLEVDDSI
-1260 SADNLRKQVE
+1260 SAENLRKQAE
-1270 KNEQQ
+1270 KNEQ

>member
-1 MKMFLFDRN
+1 MKMFLFDHN

-15 WLVDRDFVEAKMVEQ
+15 WLADRDFIEAKMVEQ

-54 AIPQPRGS
+54 AIPQLRGS
-62 GYLLFKIITE
+62 GYLLFKIVTE
-72 KVSSDQIEYTAV
+72 NVSSDQIEYTAV

-125 YDSGTFSTNFYYIST
+125 YDSGTFSTNFYYVST

-159 TLNPKTHKIEHRLV
+159 TLNPKTHQIEHRLV

-242 WSKKNGNPADKPVG
+242 WSKKNGDPADKPAG

-286 TDPAELLQATWSALQ
+286 ADPAELLKATWSALQ

-366 ITSTVNNLGRS
+366 ITSTVNDLGKS
-377 VGAVGQLANYAAV
+377 VGTVERIANYAAV

-402 AQPINPLEGDLWY
+402 AQPINPMEGDLWY

-440 DLHNVEKQVKLA
+440 DLHNVEKQVKQA
-452 QDDFK
+452 QDDFT

-472 AQQRADNVGKQL
+472 AQQRADDVGKQL

-515 VGKQLQS
+515 VGKQLQNA
-522 TQSDFDSK
+522 QSDFDSK

-541 TDKAMQAANAA
+541 NDKAMQAANAA
-552 QDDVN
+552 QNDVDE
-557 AQIKEFNA
+557 QIKELNA
-565 YKSNAAKTYVDNSTF
+565 YKDTVG
-580 NSYKSATSTTIN
+580 
-592 DNKATADQNLN
+592 
-603 SYKDIVDKTYVAKG
+603 KTYVAKG
-617 TVISNVNTE
+617 TVISNVNLE
-626 AKASIFSTNNKL
+626 ADASIFSTSNKL

-651 FIPNA
+651 FIPDA

-673 SKISVVN
+673 SKISVIN
-680 LNASNINTG
+680 LNASNINAG

-705 IVGGTLDFKNVAVA
+705 IVGGTLDFKNIAVA
-719 NLLADSIVSGTLDA
+719 NLSAGSIVSGTLDA
-733 SKVAVINLNASNINT
+733 SKVSVINLNASNINT

-763 DRIVGGTLNFKNIA
+763 DRIVGGTLDFKNIA

-782 AGNIVSG
+782 AGSIVSG
-789 ILDAAKVSVI
+789 TLDAAKVSVI

-811 DASLIKAGAMSADR
+811 DASLIKAGSMSADR
-825 ISGGTL
+825 ISGGTI

-855 VNVINLNANNITSGT
+855 VDVINLNANNITSGT
-870 INGQNL
+870 IKGQN
-876 KINLNTGEILFQK
+876 
-889 GKIASTNGLLNINVD
+889 
-904 NGTMSVTNS
+904 
-913 LNEGAFFRN
+913 
-922 GNIEL
+922 
-927 TSSTLW
+927 
-933 NKNDIPSYGK
+933 
-943 IELSN
+943 
-948 KGGIISG
+948 
-955 VQITGTKGWVITS
+955 
-968 QNYDNKFD
+968 
-976 WLYVGDE
+976 
-983 NAKPS
+983 
-988 GTYIAGSENNVVAGA
+988 
-1003 SDEIM
+1003 
-1008 FHFGDVMEL
+1008 
-1017 HETPFN
+1017 
-1023 WNTSKRPSLV
+1023 
-1033 LGVPGAN
+1033 
-1040 SNKKDGIA
+1040 
-1048 ANASRFTLSLENTG
+1048 
-1062 TNVIYGRS
+1062 
-1070 DVSSFNGPN
+1070 SSFNLLDGTLAALNSSSEGVFMQNGKLEFSSRQSWN
-1079 NMYQFKAE
+1079 NNTTAMYGRIQPLPKMFTIGYNYGGLDIMGTSGFVLRTNTTKVSASE
-1087 IPWNSYI
+1087 SGQGGSAISGGGYI
-1094 NLADDAGYLGRN
+1094 YGNDTLTHIHNDNVVIIDAGPGYSEHTAQLVFTQGTSGVSPSIGVQASGASLDFN
-1106 AHFEVYV
+1106 FTISGDAGVLKSLSV
-1113 GNQNVISY
+1113 GNNLIV
-1121 DANGG
+1121 GG
-1126 LFGPKGRTH
+1126 
-1135 IPNLTADSL
+1135 NLG
-1144 NVTGSKNAIVPT
+1144 VTGSKNAIVKTSQGPT
-1156 SAGATLINAYETAEY
+1156 AINAYETAEY

-1206 VFVSAYDNATVW
+1206 VFVSSYGNATVW
-1218 VESRTANLFVVKSS
+1218 VESRTANLFVVRSS
-1232 KPNTKFCWELKAKRK
+1232 KPNVSFCWELKAKRK
-1247 GYEDKRLEVDDSI
+1247 GYEHSRLEIDDSI
-1260 SADNLRKQVE
+1260 SAEDLRKAA
-1270 KNEQQ
+1270 KK

>member
-15 WLVDRDFVEAKMVEQ
+15 WLVDRDFIEANMVEQ

-62 GYLLFKIITE
+62 GYLLFKIVTE

-159 TLNPKTHKIEHRLV
+159 TLNPKTHQIEHRLV

-242 WSKKNGNPADKPVG
+242 WSKENGNPTDKPAG

-286 TDPAELLQATWSALQ
+286 TDPAELLKATWSALQ

-357 LGDDFSGSS
+357 LGDDFSGNS
-366 ITSTVNNLGRS
+366 ITSTVNDLGKS
-377 VGAVGQLANYAAV
+377 VGTVERIANYAAV

-402 AQPINPLEGDLWY
+402 AQPINPMEGDLWY

-428 HAGNWILITSTR
+428 HAGDWILITSTR
-440 DLHNVEKQVKLA
+440 DLHNVEKQVKQA
-452 QDDFK
+452 QDDFT

-472 AQQRADNVGKQL
+472 AQQRADDVGKQL
-484 QSAQADFD
+484 QSAQA
-492 SRLTTA
+492 
-498 MANASSATAK
+498 
-508 AQQRADD
+508 
-515 VGKQLQS
+515 
-522 TQSDFDSK
+522 DFDSK

-557 AQIKEFNA
+557 EQIKELNA
-565 YKSNAAKTYVDNSTF
+565 YKETVG
-580 NSYKSATSTTIN
+580 
-592 DNKATADQNLN
+592 
-603 SYKDIVDKTYVAKG
+603 KTYVAKG

-626 AKASIFSTNNKL
+626 ANASIFSTNNKL

-651 FIPNA
+651 FIPDA

-673 SKISVVN
+673 SEISVVN
-680 LNASNINTG
+680 LDASNINTG

-705 IVGGTLDFKNVAVA
+705 IVGGTL
-719 NLLADSIVSGTLDA
+719 
-733 SKVAVINLNASNINT
+733 
-748 GSLNAGLI
+748 
-756 KVGSMSA
+756 
-763 DRIVGGTLNFKNIA
+763 NFKNIG

-782 AGNIVSG
+782 AGSIVSG
-789 ILDAAKVSVI
+789 TLDAAKVSVI
-799 NLNASNIKTGTL
+799 NLNASNVKTGTL

-847 SGTLNAGK
+847 SGTLDAGN
-855 VNVINLNANNITSGT
+855 VNIINMNANNITSGT
-870 INGQNL
+870 IKGTNL
-876 KINLNTGEILFQK
+876 GINLNSGEVGFQH
-889 GKIASTNGLLNINVD
+889 GRIHNSTNAVDIDLDNAYISTASKDTRVILKKGEMQLVSPEFYDLSNDPYLRIYNGGTFASSNFSQAAILGREGVTVAVSGYTGNTVNGAYGSFGDQSFLGLFIGKNADGTPAPVGLSGASSYVNINGGEGYGDIVKTKPSINVGID
-904 NGTMSVTNS
+904 ITYAKNTGPDMIMYGKTISVA
-913 LNEGAFFRN
+913 GDWVR
-922 GNIEL
+922 
-927 TSSTLW
+927 
-933 NKNDIPSYGK
+933 IPSAYAHTT
-943 IELSN
+943 SASPN
-948 KGGIISG
+948 MF
-955 VQITGTKGWVITS
+955 VAADGTLYQTTS
-968 QNYDNKFD
+968 
-976 WLYVGDE
+976 
-983 NAKPS
+983 
-988 GTYIAGSENNVVAGA
+988 
-1003 SDEIM
+1003 
-1008 FHFGDVMEL
+1008 
-1017 HETPFN
+1017 
-1023 WNTSKRPSLV
+1023 
-1033 LGVPGAN
+1033 
-1040 SNKKDGIA
+1040 A
-1048 ANASRFTLSLENTG
+1048 AR
-1062 TNVIYGRS
+1062 Y
-1070 DVSSFNGPN
+1070 
-1079 NMYQFKAE
+1079 KAE
-1087 IPWNSYI
+1087 IERSYSTDYGEKLLNVPI
-1094 NLADDAGYLGRN
+1094 ATWYDKAEMKRYASGESDIVPVRYFGMIADDLDEEGLDLLVRKSPDGELSGINYDRIGPALIPVIKNLKERI
-1106 AHFEVYV
+1106 EVLENGKQES
-1113 GNQNVISY
+1113 GN
-1121 DANGG
+1121 
-1126 LFGPKGRTH
+1126 
-1135 IPNLTADSL
+1135 
-1144 NVTGSKNAIVPT
+1144 
-1156 SAGATLINAYETAEY
+1156 
-1171 YFGDIGESTTDK
+1171 GDTEI
-1183 SCVAQITIDPLF
+1183 A
-1195 LETINTSVPYQ
+1195 
-1206 VFVSAYDNATVW
+1206 
-1218 VESRTANLFVVKSS
+1218 KSS
-1232 KPNTKFCWELKAKRK
+1232 SDA
-1247 GYEDKRLEVDDSI
+1247 
-1260 SADNLRKQVE
+1260 
-1270 KNEQQ
+1270 

>member
-15 WLVDRDFVEAKMVEQ
+15 WLVDRDFIEANMVEQ

-62 GYLLFKIITE
+62 GYLLFKIVTE

-125 YDSGTFSTNFYYIST
+125 YDSGAFSTNFYYIST

-159 TLNPKTHKIEHRLV
+159 MLNPKTHQIEHRLV

-242 WSKKNGNPADKPVG
+242 WSKKNGNPADKPAG

-286 TDPAELLQATWSALQ
+286 TDPTELLQATWSALQ

-313 VMDVGDL
+313 IMDVGDL

-366 ITSTVNNLGRS
+366 ITSTVNSLGRS

-402 AQPINPLEGDLWY
+402 AQPINPMEGDLWY

-440 DLHNVEKQVKLA
+440 DLHNVEKQVKQA
-452 QDDFK
+452 QDDFN

-472 AQQRADNVGKQL
+472 AQQRADDVGKQL

-508 AQQRADD
+508 A
-515 VGKQLQS
+515 
-522 TQSDFDSK
+522 
-530 LSAASASASAA
+530 
-541 TDKAMQAANAA
+541 MQAANAA

-557 AQIKEFNA
+557 EQIKE
-565 YKSNAAKTYVDNSTF
+565 
-580 NSYKSATSTTIN
+580 
-592 DNKATADQNLN
+592 LN
-603 SYKDIVDKTYVAKG
+603 TYKDTVGKTYVAKG

-626 AKASIFSTNNKL
+626 ANASIFSTSNKL

-651 FIPNA
+651 FIPDA

-697 AGSMSADR
+697 TGSMSADR
-705 IVGGTLDFKNVAVA
+705 IVGGTLDFKN
-719 NLLADSIVSGTLDA
+719 IG
-733 SKVAVINLNASNINT
+733 
-748 GSLNAGLI
+748 
-756 KVGSMSA
+756 
-763 DRIVGGTLNFKNIA
+763 

-782 AGNIVSG
+782 AGSIVSG
-789 ILDAAKVSVI
+789 TLDAAKVSVI
-799 NLNASNIKTGTL
+799 NLNASNIKAGTL
-811 DASLIKAGAMSADR
+811 DASLIKAGSMSADR
-825 ISGGTL
+825 ISGGTI

-855 VNVINLNANNITSGT
+855 VNVINLNADNITSGT

-904 NGTMSVTNS
+904 DGTMSVTNS
-913 LNEGAFFRN
+913 LNEGAFFKN

-927 TSSTLW
+927 TNFALW
-933 NKNDIPSYGK
+933 DKGDIPAYGK
-943 IELSN
+943 IAFAENMFELGN
-948 KGGIISG
+948 NG
-955 VQITGTKGWVITS
+955 VEIQGKKGWIIHS
-968 QNYDNKFD
+968 ENFDYNKFPLQYL
-976 WLYVGDE
+976 WTME
-983 NAKPS
+983 KN
-988 GTYIAGSENNVVAGA
+988 GTSIGGNDQYIAMQAYSGISITAGA
-1003 SDEIM
+1003 FLPHLESSLSES
-1008 FHFGDVMEL
+1008 FKTAPYLNLG
-1017 HETPFN
+1017 FN
-1023 WNTSKRPSLV
+1023 RDATYHNPAFV
-1033 LGVPGAN
+1033 AN
-1040 SNKKDGIA
+1040 SNAYEFSVD
-1048 ANASRFTLSLENTG
+1048 NTG
-1062 TNVIYGRS
+1062 TFMKYGRVYLNDS
-1070 DVSSFNGPN
+1070 DYT
-1079 NMYQFKAE
+1079 YQFYVDL
-1087 IPWNSYI
+1087 PWNSHI
-1094 NLADDAGYLGRN
+1094 KLADDMGHDGRN
-1106 AHFEVYV
+1106 AYFDVSV
-1113 GNQNVISY
+1113 GGQTVIAF
-1121 DANGG
+1121 DNNGAYY
-1126 LFGPKGRTH
+1126 LPKARTY
-1135 IPNLTADSL
+1135 IPNLTANSL
-1144 NVTGSKNAIVPT
+1144 TVTGSKNAIVPT
-1156 SAGATLINAYETAEY
+1156 SAGATLVNAYETAEY
-1171 YFGDIGESTTDK
+1171 YFGDIGEGTTDK
-1183 SCVAQITIDPLF
+1183 KCVAQVTIDPLF
-1195 LETINTSVPYQ
+1195 LETVNTSVPYQ
-1206 VFVSAYDNATVW
+1206 VFVSSYDNAAVW
-1218 VESRTANLFVVKSS
+1218 VESRTANIFVVRSS
-1232 KPNTKFCWELKAKRK
+1232 KPNVSFCWELKAKRK
-1247 GYEDKRLEVDDSI
+1247 GYEHSRLEVDDSI
-1260 SADNLRKQVE
+1260 SAEDLRKAA
-1270 KNEQQ
+1270 KK

>member
-15 WLVDRDFVEAKMVEQ
+15 WLVDRDFIEAKMVEQ

-62 GYLLFKIITE
+62 GYLLFKIVTE
-72 KVSSDQIEYTAV
+72 KVSSDQIEYTAI

-108 ELLQTALE
+108 ELLRTALE

-159 TLNPKTHKIEHRLV
+159 TLNPKTHQIEHRLV

-286 TDPAELLQATWSALQ
+286 TDPVELLKATWSALQ

-357 LGDDFSGSS
+357 LGDDFSGNS
-366 ITSTVNNLGRS
+366 ITSTVNDLGKS
-377 VGAVGQLANYAAV
+377 VGTVERIANYAAV

-402 AQPINPLEGDLWY
+402 AQPINPMEGDLWY

-440 DLHNVEKQVKLA
+440 DLHNVEKQVKQA
-452 QDDFK
+452 QDDFT

-472 AQQRADNVGKQL
+472 AQQRADSVGQQL
-484 QSAQADFD
+484 QSAQA
-492 SRLTTA
+492 
-498 MANASSATAK
+498 
-508 AQQRADD
+508 
-515 VGKQLQS
+515 
-522 TQSDFDSK
+522 DFDSK

-541 TDKAMQAANAA
+541 NDKAMQAANAA
-552 QDDVN
+552 QNDVN
-557 AQIKEFNA
+557 AQIKEL
-565 YKSNAAKTYVDNSTF
+565 
-580 NSYKSATSTTIN
+580 N
-592 DNKATADQNLN
+592 D
-603 SYKDIVDKTYVAKG
+603 YKDTVDKTYVAKG

-626 AKASIFSTNNKL
+626 ADASIFSTNNKL
-638 YMDAATTVFSGKA
+638 YMDVATTVFSGKA
-651 FIPNA
+651 FIPDA
-656 AIINL
+656 AIIDL

-673 SKISVVN
+673 SKISVV
-680 LNASNINTG
+680 
-689 TLNASLIK
+689 
-697 AGSMSADR
+697 
-705 IVGGTLDFKNVAVA
+705 
-719 NLLADSIVSGTLDA
+719 
-733 SKVAVINLNASNINT
+733 NLNASNINT

-763 DRIVGGTLNFKNIA
+763 DRIVGGTLDFKNIA

-782 AGNIVSG
+782 AGSIVSG
-789 ILDAAKVSVI
+789 TLDAAKVSVI

-847 SGTLNAGK
+847 SGTLDAGN
-855 VNVINLNANNITSGT
+855 VNVINLNADNITSGT

-904 NGTMSVTNS
+904 DGTMSVTNS
-913 LNEGAFFRN
+913 LNEGAFFKN

-927 TSSTLW
+927 TNFALW
-933 NKNDIPSYGK
+933 DKGDIPAYGK
-943 IELSN
+943 IAFAENMFELGNNGIEIQGKKGWIIHSENFDYN
-948 KGGIISG
+948 KFPLQYLWTMEKNGTSIGADEKYMALQAYSG
-955 VQITGTKGWVITS
+955 VSIT
-968 QNYDNKFD
+968 
-976 WLYVGDE
+976 
-983 NAKPS
+983 
-988 GTYIAGSENNVVAGA
+988 AGA
-1003 SDEIM
+1003 FLPTLESALSTS
-1008 FHFGDVMEL
+1008 FKTAPYLNLG
-1017 HETPFN
+1017 FN
-1023 WNTSKRPSLV
+1023 RDATYHNPAFV
-1033 LGVPGAN
+1033 AN
-1040 SNKKDGIA
+1040 SNAYEFSVD
-1048 ANASRFTLSLENTG
+1048 NTG
-1062 TNVIYGRS
+1062 TLMKYGRVYLNDS
-1070 DVSSFNGPN
+1070 DYT
-1079 NMYQFKAE
+1079 YQFYVDL
-1087 IPWNSYI
+1087 PWNSHI
-1094 NLADDAGYLGRN
+1094 KLADDMGHDGRN
-1106 AHFEVYV
+1106 AYFDVSV
-1113 GNQNVISY
+1113 GGQTVIAF
-1121 DANGG
+1121 DNNGAYS
-1126 LFGPKGRTH
+1126 LPKARTY
-1135 IPNLTADSL
+1135 IPNLTANSL
-1144 NVTGSKNAIVPT
+1144 TVTGSKNAIVPT
-1156 SAGATLINAYETAEY
+1156 SAGATLVNAYETAEY
-1171 YFGDIGESTTDK
+1171 YFGDIGEGTTDK
-1183 SCVAQITIDPLF
+1183 KCVVQVTIDPLF
-1195 LETINTSVPYQ
+1195 LETVNTSVPYQ
-1206 VFVSAYDNATVW
+1206 VFVSSYDNATVW
-1218 VESRTANLFVVKSS
+1218 VESRTANIFVVRSS
-1232 KPNTKFCWELKAKRK
+1232 KPNVSFCWELKAKRK
-1247 GYEDKRLEVDDSI
+1247 GYEHSRLEVDDSI
-1260 SADNLRKQVE
+1260 SAEDLRKAA
-1270 KNEQQ
+1270 KK

>member
-15 WLVDRDFVEAKMVEQ
+15 WLIDRDFIEATMVEE

-36 LTFSVPLNK
+36 LTFSVPLNE

-62 GYLLFKIITE
+62 GYLLFKIVTE

-159 TLNPKTHKIEHRLV
+159 TLNPKTHQIEHRLV

-242 WSKKNGNPADKPVG
+242 WSKKNGNPADKPAG

-286 TDPAELLQATWSALQ
+286 TDPAELLKATWSALQ

-320 GLGDT
+320 GLGDS

-366 ITSTVNNLGRS
+366 ITSTVNDLGKS
-377 VGAVGQLANYAAV
+377 VGTVERIANYAAV

-402 AQPINPLEGDLWY
+402 AQPINPMEGDLWY

-440 DLHNVEKQVKLA
+440 DLHNVEKQVKQA
-452 QDDFK
+452 QDDFT

-472 AQQRADNVGKQL
+472 AQQRADSVGQQL
-484 QSAQADFD
+484 QSAQA
-492 SRLTTA
+492 
-498 MANASSATAK
+498 
-508 AQQRADD
+508 
-515 VGKQLQS
+515 
-522 TQSDFDSK
+522 DFDSK

-541 TDKAMQAANAA
+541 NDKTMQAANAA
-552 QDDVN
+552 QNDVN
-557 AQIKEFNA
+557 AQIKEL
-565 YKSNAAKTYVDNSTF
+565 
-580 NSYKSATSTTIN
+580 N
-592 DNKATADQNLN
+592 D
-603 SYKDIVDKTYVAKG
+603 YKDTVDKTYVAKG

-626 AKASIFSTNNKL
+626 ADASIFSTNNKL
-638 YMDAATTVFSGKA
+638 YMDVATTVFSGKA
-651 FIPNA
+651 FIPDA
-656 AIINL
+656 AIIDL

-673 SKISVVN
+673 SKISVV
-680 LNASNINTG
+680 
-689 TLNASLIK
+689 
-697 AGSMSADR
+697 
-705 IVGGTLDFKNVAVA
+705 
-719 NLLADSIVSGTLDA
+719 
-733 SKVAVINLNASNINT
+733 NLNASNINT

-763 DRIVGGTLNFKNIA
+763 DRIVGGTLDFKNIA

-782 AGNIVSG
+782 AGSIVSG
-789 ILDAAKVSVI
+789 TLDAAKVSVI

-847 SGTLNAGK
+847 SGTLDAGN
-855 VNVINLNANNITSGT
+855 VNVINLNADNITSGT

-904 NGTMSVTNS
+904 DGTMSVTNS
-913 LNEGAFFRN
+913 LNEGAFFKN

-927 TSSTLW
+927 TNFALW
-933 NKNDIPSYGK
+933 DKGDIPAYGK
-943 IELSN
+943 IAFAENMFELGN
-948 KGGIISG
+948 NGIEIQG
-955 VQITGTKGWVITS
+955 KKGWIIHS
-968 QNYDNKFD
+968 ENFDYNKFPLQYL
-976 WLYVGDE
+976 WTME
-983 NAKPS
+983 KN
-988 GTYIAGSENNVVAGA
+988 GTSIGGNDQYIAMQAYSGISITAGA
-1003 SDEIM
+1003 FLPHLESSLSES
-1008 FHFGDVMEL
+1008 FKTAPYLNLG
-1017 HETPFN
+1017 FN
-1023 WNTSKRPSLV
+1023 RDATYHNPAFV
-1033 LGVPGAN
+1033 AN
-1040 SNKKDGIA
+1040 SNGYEFSVD
-1048 ANASRFTLSLENTG
+1048 NTG
-1062 TNVIYGRS
+1062 TFMKYGRVYLNDS
-1070 DVSSFNGPN
+1070 DYT
-1079 NMYQFKAE
+1079 YQFYVDL
-1087 IPWNSYI
+1087 PWNSHI
-1094 NLADDAGYLGRN
+1094 KLADDMGHDGRN
-1106 AHFEVYV
+1106 AYFDVSV
-1113 GNQNVISY
+1113 GGQTVIAF
-1121 DANGG
+1121 DNNGAYY
-1126 LFGPKGRTH
+1126 LPKARTY
-1135 IPNLTADSL
+1135 IPNLTANSL
-1144 NVTGSKNAIVPT
+1144 TVTGSKNAIVPT
-1156 SAGATLINAYETAEY
+1156 SAGATLVNAYETAEY

-1183 SCVAQITIDPLF
+1183 KCVAQVMIDPLF
-1195 LETINTSVPYQ
+1195 LETVNTSVPYQ
-1206 VFVSAYDNATVW
+1206 VFVSSYDNATVW
-1218 VESRTANLFVVKSS
+1218 VESRTANIFVVRSS
-1232 KPNTKFCWELKAKRK
+1232 KPNVSFCWELKAKRK
-1247 GYEDKRLEVDDSI
+1247 GYEHSRLEVDDSI
-1260 SADNLRKQVE
+1260 SAEDLRKAA
-1270 KNEQQ
+1270 KK

>member
-15 WLVDRDFVEAKMVEQ
+15 WLIDRDFIEATMVEE

-62 GYLLFKIITE
+62 GYLLFKIVTE
-72 KVSSDQIEYTAV
+72 KVSSDQIEYTAI

-108 ELLQTALE
+108 ELLQTALD

-125 YDSGTFSTNFYYIST
+125 YDSGTYSTNFYYIST

-159 TLNPKTHKIEHRLV
+159 TLNPKTHQIEHRLV

-242 WSKKNGNPADKPVG
+242 WSKKNGNPADKPAG

-286 TDPAELLQATWSALQ
+286 TDPAELLKATWSALQ

-366 ITSTVNNLGRS
+366 ITSTVNDLGKS
-377 VGAVGQLANYAAV
+377 VGTVERIANYAAV

-402 AQPINPLEGDLWY
+402 AQPINPMEGDLWY

-440 DLHNVEKQVKLA
+440 DLHNVEKQVKQA
-452 QDDFK
+452 QDDFT

-472 AQQRADNVGKQL
+472 AQQRADDVGKQL
-484 QSAQADFD
+484 QSAQADFN

-522 TQSDFDSK
+522 AQADFDSK

-541 TDKAMQAANAA
+541 NDEAMQAANAA
-552 QDDVN
+552 QNDVN
-557 AQIKEFNA
+557 AQIKELND

-592 DNKATADQNLN
+592 NNKTTADQNLN
-603 SYKDIVDKTYVAKG
+603 SYKDTVNKTYVAKG

-626 AKASIFSTNNKL
+626 ADASIFSANNKL

-651 FIPNA
+651 FIPDA

-689 TLNASLIK
+689 TLNAGLIK

-705 IVGGTLDFKNVAVA
+705 IVGGTLDFKNVTVA
-719 NLLADSIVSGTLDA
+719 NLSAGSIVSGTLDA
-733 SKVAVINLNASNINT
+733 SKVSVINLNASNINT

-763 DRIVGGTLNFKNIA
+763 DRIVGGTLNFKNIG

-782 AGNIVSG
+782 AGSIVSG
-789 ILDAAKVSVI
+789 TLDAAKVSVI

-811 DASLIKAGAMSADR
+811 DASLIKAGSMSADR
-825 ISGGTL
+825 ISGGTI

-847 SGTLNAGK
+847 SGTLNAGN
-855 VNVINLNANNITSGT
+855 VNIINLNANNITSGT
-870 INGQNL
+870 IKGQN
-876 KINLNTGEILFQK
+876 
-889 GKIASTNGLLNINVD
+889 
-904 NGTMSVTNS
+904 
-913 LNEGAFFRN
+913 
-922 GNIEL
+922 
-927 TSSTLW
+927 
-933 NKNDIPSYGK
+933 
-943 IELSN
+943 
-948 KGGIISG
+948 
-955 VQITGTKGWVITS
+955 
-968 QNYDNKFD
+968 
-976 WLYVGDE
+976 
-983 NAKPS
+983 
-988 GTYIAGSENNVVAGA
+988 
-1003 SDEIM
+1003 
-1008 FHFGDVMEL
+1008 
-1017 HETPFN
+1017 
-1023 WNTSKRPSLV
+1023 
-1033 LGVPGAN
+1033 
-1040 SNKKDGIA
+1040 
-1048 ANASRFTLSLENTG
+1048 
-1062 TNVIYGRS
+1062 
-1070 DVSSFNGPN
+1070 SSFNLLDGTLTALNASGEGVFMRNGKLEFTSRQEWN
-1079 NMYQFKAE
+1079 NNSTAVYGYVQSLPKMFTLGYNYGGLDLMGTSAFVIRTNTTKVSTTEMGQSGSAVAGGGYIFGTDRLTE
-1087 IPWNSYI
+1087 IHNDNSI
-1094 NLADDAGYLGRN
+1094 IIDAGKAYDEEARIVLTPGNLSSNLKPGVVIGGSSNSVVTISGDLG
-1106 AHFEVYV
+1106 V
-1113 GNQNVISY
+1113 
-1121 DANGG
+1121 
-1126 LFGPKGRTH
+1126 L
-1135 IPNLTADSL
+1135 
-1144 NVTGSKNAIVPT
+1144 GSKNAIVPT

-1171 YFGDIGESTTDK
+1171 YFGDIGEGTTDK
-1183 SCVAQITIDPLF
+1183 KCVAQVTIDPLF
-1195 LETINTSVPYQ
+1195 LETVNTSVPYQ
-1206 VFVSAYDNATVW
+1206 VFVSSYDNATVW
-1218 VESRTANLFVVKSS
+1218 VESRTANIFVVRSS
-1232 KPNTKFCWELKAKRK
+1232 KPNVSFCWELKAKRK
-1247 GYEDKRLEVDDSI
+1247 GYEHSRLEVDDSI
-1260 SADNLRKQVE
+1260 SAEDLRKAA
-1270 KNEQQ
+1270 KK

>member
-15 WLVDRDFVEAKMVEQ
+15 WLVDRDFIEAKMVEE
-30 INAADQ
+30 INAANQ

-62 GYLLFKIITE
+62 GYLLFKIVTE
-72 KVSSDQIEYTAV
+72 KVSSDQIEYTAI

-159 TLNPKTHKIEHRLV
+159 TLNPKTHRIEHRLV

-195 VEREESAENLITAL
+195 VEHEESAENLITAL

-219 HEDNTAEETP
+219 HEDNTAKETP

-242 WSKKNGNPADKPVG
+242 WSKKNGNPTDKPAG

-440 DLHNVEKQVKLA
+440 DLHNVEKQVKQA
-452 QDDFK
+452 QDDFT

-472 AQQRADNVGKQL
+472 AQQRADDVGKQL
-484 QSAQADFD
+484 QSAQA
-492 SRLTTA
+492 
-498 MANASSATAK
+498 
-508 AQQRADD
+508 
-515 VGKQLQS
+515 
-522 TQSDFDSK
+522 DFDSK

-541 TDKAMQAANAA
+541 NDKVMQAANAA

-557 AQIKEFNA
+557 EQIKELSA
-565 YKSNAAKTYVDNSTF
+565 YKDTVG
-580 NSYKSATSTTIN
+580 
-592 DNKATADQNLN
+592 
-603 SYKDIVDKTYVAKG
+603 KTYVAKG

-626 AKASIFSTNNKL
+626 ANASIFSTNNKL
-638 YMDAATTVFSGKA
+638 YMDAATTAFSGKA
-651 FIPNA
+651 FIPDA

-661 TASKLTAGTIDA
+661 TASKLTVGTIDA

-680 LNASNINTG
+680 LNASNINAG

-697 AGSMSADR
+697 TGSMSADR
-705 IVGGTLDFKNVAVA
+705 IVGGTLDFKNIAVS
-719 NLLADSIVSGTLDA
+719 NLSAGSIVSGTLDA
-733 SKVAVINLNASNINT
+733 
-748 GSLNAGLI
+748 
-756 KVGSMSA
+756 
-763 DRIVGGTLNFKNIA
+763 
-777 VSNLS
+777 
-782 AGNIVSG
+782 
-789 ILDAAKVSVI
+789 AKVSVV

-811 DASLIKAGAMSADR
+811 DASLIKAGSMSADR

-847 SGTLNAGK
+847 SGTLDAGN
-855 VNVINLNANNITSGT
+855 VNIINLNANNITSGT
-870 INGQNL
+870 IKGTNL
-876 KINLNTGEILFQK
+876 GINLNSGEVGFQHGRIHNSTNAVDIDLDNAYVSTASDDTRVILKKGEIQL
-889 GKIASTNGLLNINVD
+889 V
-904 NGTMSVTNS
+904 
-913 LNEGAFFRN
+913 
-922 GNIEL
+922 
-927 TSSTLW
+927 
-933 NKNDIPSYGK
+933 
-943 IELSN
+943 
-948 KGGIISG
+948 
-955 VQITGTKGWVITS
+955 
-968 QNYDNKFD
+968 
-976 WLYVGDE
+976 
-983 NAKPS
+983 KPS
-988 GTYIAGSENNVVAGA
+988 FLDLSSDPYLRIYNEALGVGVGATNQARIIGRTGVAIAVAGYTGNVAGA
-1003 SDEIM
+1003 EYGI
-1008 FHFGDVMEL
+1008 FGDQSFLGLYLGKENDG
-1017 HETPFN
+1017 TPQPVGLSAASSYVN
-1023 WNTSKRPSLV
+1023 INGGTGYGSIVKTKPSINVGVDVTNAKNSGPDMTMYGQTINIAGDWVRIPAAYAHTTSASPNV
-1033 LGVPGAN
+1033 FTAV
-1040 SNKKDGIA
+1040 DGTLYQTTSA
-1048 ANASRFTLSLENTG
+1048 AK
-1062 TNVIYGRS
+1062 Y
-1070 DVSSFNGPN
+1070 
-1079 NMYQFKAE
+1079 KAE
-1087 IPWNSYI
+1087 IERSYSTEYGEKLLNVPI
-1094 NLADDAGYLGRN
+1094 ATWYDKAEMKRYASGESDIVPIRYFGMIADDLDEAGLDLLVRKSPDGELSGINYDRIAPALIPVIKNLKERIEALENGKQ
-1106 AHFEVYV
+1106 ES
-1113 GNQNVISY
+1113 GN
-1121 DANGG
+1121 
-1126 LFGPKGRTH
+1126 
-1135 IPNLTADSL
+1135 
-1144 NVTGSKNAIVPT
+1144 
-1156 SAGATLINAYETAEY
+1156 
-1171 YFGDIGESTTDK
+1171 GDTEI
-1183 SCVAQITIDPLF
+1183 A
-1195 LETINTSVPYQ
+1195 
-1206 VFVSAYDNATVW
+1206 
-1218 VESRTANLFVVKSS
+1218 KSS
-1232 KPNTKFCWELKAKRK
+1232 SNA
-1247 GYEDKRLEVDDSI
+1247 
-1260 SADNLRKQVE
+1260 
-1270 KNEQQ
+1270 

>member
-15 WLVDRDFVEAKMVEQ
+15 WLVDRDFIEAKMVEQ
-30 INAADQ
+30 INAADL

-62 GYLLFKIITE
+62 GYLLFKIVTE
-72 KVSSDQIEYTAV
+72 KVSSDQIEYTAI

-146 IVELCGLEVTFEI
+146 IVELCGLEVTFET
-159 TLNPKTHKIEHRLV
+159 TLNPKTHQIEHRLV

-242 WSKKNGNPADKPVG
+242 WSKKNGNPADKPAG

-286 TDPAELLQATWSALQ
+286 TDPTELLQATWSALQ

-366 ITSTVNNLGRS
+366 ITSTVNDLGKS
-377 VGAVGQLANYAAV
+377 VGTVEQLANYAAV

-422 TDMYQY
+422 IDMYQY
-428 HAGNWILITSTR
+428 HAGSWILITSTR
-440 DLHNVEKQVKLA
+440 DLHNVEKQVKQA
-452 QDDFK
+452 QDDFT

-472 AQQRADNVGKQL
+472 AQQRADDVGKQL

-515 VGKQLQS
+515 VGEQLQS
-522 TQSDFDSK
+522 AQSDFDSK
-530 LSAASASASAA
+530 LSAASDSASAA

-557 AQIKEFNA
+557 EQIKELNA
-565 YKSNAAKTYVDNSTF
+565 YKDTVG
-580 NSYKSATSTTIN
+580 
-592 DNKATADQNLN
+592 
-603 SYKDIVDKTYVAKG
+603 KTYVAKG

-626 AKASIFSTNNKL
+626 ANASIFSTNNKL

-651 FIPNA
+651 FIPDA

-673 SKISVVN
+673 SEISVVN
-680 LNASNINTG
+680 LDASNINTG

-719 NLLADSIVSGTLDA
+719 NLSAGSIVSGTLDA
-733 SKVAVINLNASNINT
+733 SKVSVINLNASNINT

-763 DRIVGGTLNFKNIA
+763 DRIVGGTLDFKNIA

-782 AGNIVSG
+782 AGSIVSG
-789 ILDAAKVSVI
+789 TLDAAKVSVI
-799 NLNASNIKTGTL
+799 NLNASNIKAGTL

-847 SGTLNAGK
+847 SGTLDAGN
-855 VNVINLNANNITSGT
+855 VNVINLNADNITSGT

-904 NGTMSVTNS
+904 DGTMSVTNS
-913 LNEGAFFRN
+913 LNEGAFFKN

-927 TSSTLW
+927 TNFSLW
-933 NKNDIPSYGK
+933 NNGDVPAYGK
-943 IELSN
+943 IAFAENMFELGN
-948 KGGIISG
+948 NGIEIQG
-955 VQITGTKGWVITS
+955 KKGWIIHS
-968 QNYDNKFD
+968 ENFEYNKFPLQYL
-976 WLYVGDE
+976 WTME
-983 NAKPS
+983 KN
-988 GTYIAGSENNVVAGA
+988 GTSIGGNDQYIAMQAYSGISMTAGA
-1003 SDEIM
+1003 FLPHLESSLSES
-1008 FHFGDVMEL
+1008 FKTAPYLNLG
-1017 HETPFN
+1017 FN
-1023 WNTSKRPSLV
+1023 RDATYHNPAFV
-1033 LGVPGAN
+1033 AN
-1040 SNKKDGIA
+1040 SNAYEFSVD
-1048 ANASRFTLSLENTG
+1048 NTG
-1062 TNVIYGRS
+1062 TFMKYGRVYLNDS
-1070 DVSSFNGPN
+1070 DYT
-1079 NMYQFKAE
+1079 YQFYVDL
-1087 IPWNSYI
+1087 PWNSHI
-1094 NLADDAGYLGRN
+1094 KLADDMGHDGRN
-1106 AHFEVYV
+1106 AYFDVSV
-1113 GNQNVISY
+1113 GGQTVIAF
-1121 DANGG
+1121 DNNGAYY
-1126 LFGPKGRTH
+1126 LPKARTY
-1135 IPNLTADSL
+1135 IPNLTANSL
-1144 NVTGSKNAIVPT
+1144 TVTGSKNAIVPT

-1171 YFGDIGESTTDK
+1171 YFGDIGEGTTDK
-1183 SCVAQITIDPLF
+1183 KCVAQVTIDPLF
-1195 LETINTSVPYQ
+1195 LETVNTSVPYQ
-1206 VFVSAYDNATVW
+1206 VFVSSYDNATVW
-1218 VESRTANLFVVKSS
+1218 VESRTANIFVVRSS
-1232 KPNTKFCWELKAKRK
+1232 KPNVSFCWELKAKRK
-1247 GYEDKRLEVDDSI
+1247 GYEHSRLEVDDSI
-1260 SADNLRKQVE
+1260 SAEDLRKAA
-1270 KNEQQ
+1270 KK

>member
-15 WLVDRDFVEAKMVEQ
+15 WLVDRDFIEATMVEQ

-62 GYLLFKIITE
+62 GYLLFKIVTE
-72 KVSSDQIEYTAV
+72 KVSSDQIEYTAI

-159 TLNPKTHKIEHRLV
+159 TLNPKTHQIEHRLV

-242 WSKKNGNPADKPVG
+242 WSKKNGNPADKPAG

-286 TDPAELLQATWSALQ
+286 TDPAELLKATWSALQ

-313 VMDVGDL
+313 VMDVGNL

-366 ITSTVNNLGRS
+366 ITSTVNDLGKS
-377 VGAVGQLANYAAV
+377 VGTVERIANYAAV

-402 AQPINPLEGDLWY
+402 AQPINPMEGDLWY

-440 DLHNVEKQVKLA
+440 DLHNVEKQIKQA
-452 QDDFK
+452 QDDFT

-472 AQQRADNVGKQL
+472 AQQRAD
-484 QSAQADFD
+484 
-492 SRLTTA
+492 
-498 MANASSATAK
+498 
-508 AQQRADD
+508 D
-515 VGKQLQS
+515 VGKQLQNA
-522 TQSDFDSK
+522 QSDFDSK

-541 TDKAMQAANAA
+541 NDKAMQAANAA
-552 QDDVN
+552 QNDVDE
-557 AQIKEFNA
+557 QIKELNA
-565 YKSNAAKTYVDNSTF
+565 YKDTVG
-580 NSYKSATSTTIN
+580 
-592 DNKATADQNLN
+592 
-603 SYKDIVDKTYVAKG
+603 KTYVAKG
-617 TVISNVNTE
+617 TVISNVNLE
-626 AKASIFSTNNKL
+626 ADASIFSTSNKL

-651 FIPNA
+651 FIPDA

-689 TLNASLIK
+689 TLNAGLIK

-705 IVGGTLDFKNVAVA
+705 IVGGTLDFKNVAVS
-719 NLLADSIVSGTLDA
+719 NLSAGSIVSGT
-733 SKVAVINLNASNINT
+733 
-748 GSLNAGLI
+748 
-756 KVGSMSA
+756 
-763 DRIVGGTLNFKNIA
+763 
-777 VSNLS
+777 
-782 AGNIVSG
+782 
-789 ILDAAKVSVI
+789 LDAAKVSVI

-847 SGTLNAGK
+847 SGTLDAGN
-855 VNVINLNANNITSGT
+855 VNIINMNANNITSGT
-870 INGQNL
+870 IKGTNL
-876 KINLNTGEILFQK
+876 GINLNSGEVGFQH
-889 GKIASTNGLLNINVD
+889 GRIHNSTNAVDIDLDNAYISTASKDTRVILKKGEMQLVSPEFYDLSNDPYLRIYNGGTFASSNFSQAAILGREGVTVAVSGYTGNTVNGAYGSFGDQSFLGLFIGKNADGTPAPVGLSGASSYVNINGGEGYGDIVKTKPSINVGID
-904 NGTMSVTNS
+904 ITYAKNTGPDMIMYGKTISVA
-913 LNEGAFFRN
+913 GDWVR
-922 GNIEL
+922 
-927 TSSTLW
+927 
-933 NKNDIPSYGK
+933 IPSAYAHTT
-943 IELSN
+943 SASPN
-948 KGGIISG
+948 MF
-955 VQITGTKGWVITS
+955 VAADGTLYQTTS
-968 QNYDNKFD
+968 
-976 WLYVGDE
+976 
-983 NAKPS
+983 
-988 GTYIAGSENNVVAGA
+988 
-1003 SDEIM
+1003 
-1008 FHFGDVMEL
+1008 
-1017 HETPFN
+1017 
-1023 WNTSKRPSLV
+1023 
-1033 LGVPGAN
+1033 
-1040 SNKKDGIA
+1040 A
-1048 ANASRFTLSLENTG
+1048 AR
-1062 TNVIYGRS
+1062 Y
-1070 DVSSFNGPN
+1070 
-1079 NMYQFKAE
+1079 KAE
-1087 IPWNSYI
+1087 IERSYSTDYGEKLLNVPI
-1094 NLADDAGYLGRN
+1094 ATWYDKAEMKRYASGESDIVPVRYFGMIADDLDEEGLDLLVRKSPDGELSGINYDRIGPALIPVIKNLKERI
-1106 AHFEVYV
+1106 EVLENGKQES
-1113 GNQNVISY
+1113 GN
-1121 DANGG
+1121 
-1126 LFGPKGRTH
+1126 
-1135 IPNLTADSL
+1135 
-1144 NVTGSKNAIVPT
+1144 
-1156 SAGATLINAYETAEY
+1156 
-1171 YFGDIGESTTDK
+1171 GDTEI
-1183 SCVAQITIDPLF
+1183 A
-1195 LETINTSVPYQ
+1195 
-1206 VFVSAYDNATVW
+1206 
-1218 VESRTANLFVVKSS
+1218 KSS
-1232 KPNTKFCWELKAKRK
+1232 SDA
-1247 GYEDKRLEVDDSI
+1247 
-1260 SADNLRKQVE
+1260 
-1270 KNEQQ
+1270 

>member
-15 WLVDRDFVEAKMVEQ
+15 WLIDRDFIEATMVEE

-36 LTFSVPLNK
+36 LTFSVPLNE

-62 GYLLFKIITE
+62 GYLLFKIVTE

-94 HYIKDVRPENRKAG
+94 RYIKDVRPENRKAG

-125 YDSGTFSTNFYYIST
+125 YDSGAFSTNFYYIST

-159 TLNPKTHKIEHRLV
+159 TLNPKTHQIEHRLV

-219 HEDNTAEETP
+219 HENNTVEETP
-229 DGYGRRINFADVV
+229 DGYGRRTNFADVV
-242 WSKKNGNPADKPVG
+242 WSKKNGNPADKPAG

-286 TDPAELLQATWSALQ
+286 TDPAELLKATWSALQ

-366 ITSTVNNLGRS
+366 ITSTVNDLGKS
-377 VGAVGQLANYAAV
+377 VGTVERIANYAAV

-402 AQPINPLEGDLWY
+402 AQPINPMEGDLWY

-440 DLHNVEKQVKLA
+440 DLHNVEKQVKQA
-452 QDDFK
+452 QDDFT

-472 AQQRADNVGKQL
+472 AQQRADDVGKQL
-484 QSAQADFD
+484 QSA
-492 SRLTTA
+492 
-498 MANASSATAK
+498 
-508 AQQRADD
+508 
-515 VGKQLQS
+515 
-522 TQSDFDSK
+522 QSDFDSK

-557 AQIKEFNA
+557 AQIKE
-565 YKSNAAKTYVDNSTF
+565 
-580 NSYKSATSTTIN
+580 
-592 DNKATADQNLN
+592 LN
-603 SYKDIVDKTYVAKG
+603 SYKDTVNKTYVAKG

-626 AKASIFSTNNKL
+626 ADASIFSTNNKL

-651 FIPNA
+651 FIPDA
-656 AIINL
+656 AIIDL

-673 SKISVVN
+673 SKISV
-680 LNASNINTG
+680 T
-689 TLNASLIK
+689 
-697 AGSMSADR
+697 
-705 IVGGTLDFKNVAVA
+705 
-719 NLLADSIVSGTLDA
+719 
-733 SKVAVINLNASNINT
+733 NLNASNINT

-763 DRIVGGTLNFKNIA
+763 DRIVGGTLDFKNIG

-782 AGNIVSG
+782 AGSIVSG
-789 ILDAAKVSVI
+789 TLDAAKVSVI

-847 SGTLNAGK
+847 SGTLDAGN
-855 VNVINLNANNITSGT
+855 VNVINLNADNITSGT

-904 NGTMSVTNS
+904 DGTMSVTNS
-913 LNEGAFFRN
+913 LNEGAFFKN

-927 TSSTLW
+927 TNFALW
-933 NKNDIPSYGK
+933 DKGDIPAYGK
-943 IELSN
+943 IAFAENMFELGNNGIEIQGKKGWIIHSENFDYN
-948 KGGIISG
+948 KFPLQYLWTMEKNGTSIGADEKYMALQAYSG
-955 VQITGTKGWVITS
+955 VSIT
-968 QNYDNKFD
+968 
-976 WLYVGDE
+976 
-983 NAKPS
+983 
-988 GTYIAGSENNVVAGA
+988 AGA
-1003 SDEIM
+1003 FLPTLESALSTS
-1008 FHFGDVMEL
+1008 FKTAPYLNLG
-1017 HETPFN
+1017 FN
-1023 WNTSKRPSLV
+1023 RDATYHNPAFV
-1033 LGVPGAN
+1033 AN
-1040 SNKKDGIA
+1040 SNAYEFSVD
-1048 ANASRFTLSLENTG
+1048 NTG
-1062 TNVIYGRS
+1062 TLMKYGRVYLNDS
-1070 DVSSFNGPN
+1070 DYT
-1079 NMYQFKAE
+1079 YQFYVDL
-1087 IPWNSYI
+1087 PWNSHI
-1094 NLADDAGYLGRN
+1094 KLADDMGHDGRN
-1106 AHFEVYV
+1106 AYFDVSV
-1113 GNQNVISY
+1113 GGQTVIAF
-1121 DANGG
+1121 DNNGAYS
-1126 LFGPKGRTH
+1126 LPKARTY
-1135 IPNLTADSL
+1135 IPNLTANSL
-1144 NVTGSKNAIVPT
+1144 TVTGSKNAIVPT

-1171 YFGDIGESTTDK
+1171 YFGDIGEGTTDK
-1183 SCVAQITIDPLF
+1183 KCVAQVTIDPLF
-1195 LETINTSVPYQ
+1195 LETVNTSVPYQ
-1206 VFVSAYDNATVW
+1206 VFVSSYDNATVW
-1218 VESRTANLFVVKSS
+1218 VESRTANIFVVRSS
-1232 KPNTKFCWELKAKRK
+1232 KPNVSFCWELKAKRK
-1247 GYEDKRLEVDDSI
+1247 GYEHSRLEVDDSI
-1260 SADNLRKQVE
+1260 SAEDLRKAA
-1270 KNEQQ
+1270 KK

>member
-15 WLVDRDFVEAKMVEQ
+15 WLVDRDFIEAKMAEQ

-62 GYLLFKIITE
+62 GYLLFKIVTE

-125 YDSGTFSTNFYYIST
+125 YDSGNFSTNFYYIST

-159 TLNPKTHKIEHRLV
+159 TLNPKTHQIEHRLV

-195 VEREESAENLITAL
+195 VEHEESAENLITAL

-242 WSKKNGNPADKPVG
+242 WSKENGNPTDKPAG

-286 TDPAELLQATWSALQ
+286 TDPAELLKATWSALQ

-357 LGDDFSGSS
+357 LGDDFSGNS
-366 ITSTVNNLGRS
+366 ITSTVNDLGKS
-377 VGAVGQLANYAAV
+377 VGTVEQLANYAAV

-440 DLHNVEKQVKLA
+440 DLHNVEEQVKQA
-452 QDDFK
+452 QDDFT

-472 AQQRADNVGKQL
+472 AQQRADDVGKQL
-484 QSAQADFD
+484 QSA
-492 SRLTTA
+492 
-498 MANASSATAK
+498 
-508 AQQRADD
+508 
-515 VGKQLQS
+515 
-522 TQSDFDSK
+522 QSDFDSK

-557 AQIKEFNA
+557 AQIEE
-565 YKSNAAKTYVDNSTF
+565 
-580 NSYKSATSTTIN
+580 
-592 DNKATADQNLN
+592 LN
-603 SYKDIVDKTYVAKG
+603 SYKDTVNKTYVAKG
-617 TVISNVNTE
+617 TVISNVNAE
-626 AKASIFSTNNKL
+626 ADTSIFSTNNKL

-651 FIPNA
+651 FIPDA

-673 SKISVVN
+673 SEISVVN
-680 LNASNINTG
+680 LDASNINTG

-705 IVGGTLDFKNVAVA
+705 IVGGTLDFKN
-719 NLLADSIVSGTLDA
+719 
-733 SKVAVINLNASNINT
+733 
-748 GSLNAGLI
+748 
-756 KVGSMSA
+756 
-763 DRIVGGTLNFKNIA
+763 IA

-782 AGNIVSG
+782 AGSIVSG
-789 ILDAAKVSVI
+789 TLDAAKVSVI
-799 NLNASNIKTGTL
+799 NLNASNINTGTL

-825 ISGGTL
+825 ISGGTI
-831 DFSKVNAAS
+831 DFSKVDAAS

-847 SGTLNAGK
+847 SGTLDAGN
-855 VNVINLNANNITSGT
+855 VNIINLNANNITSGT

-904 NGTMSVTNS
+904 DGTMSVTNF
-913 LNEGAFFRN
+913 LKEGAYFKN

-927 TSSTLW
+927 TNFDLW
-933 NKNDIPSYGK
+933 NNGDVPAYGK
-943 IELSN
+943 IAFAQNMFEAGN
-948 KGGIISG
+948 NGIEIQGKKGWIIHSENFDYDQTL
-955 VQITGTKGWVITS
+955 VQHLWTKEKTGTSIG
-968 QNYDNKFD
+968 
-976 WLYVGDE
+976 GDE
-983 NAKPS
+983 S
-988 GTYIAGSENNVVAGA
+988 YI
-1003 SDEIM
+1003 
-1008 FHFGDVMEL
+1008 
-1017 HETPFN
+1017 
-1023 WNTSKRPSLV
+1023 SLQ
-1033 LGVPGAN
+1033 AY
-1040 SNKKDGIA
+1040 DGISLYGGA
-1048 ANASRFTLSLENTG
+1048 FLPTDLDPPLSTSFKTPPYITLGFNRGTKNHNPAFNASSNCYVFNIDDTGAALSYGRRYFNDTQYGYNLRAVLPWDSTIELGDNAGYGG
-1062 TNVIYGRS
+1062 TNAYFSV
-1070 DVSSFNGPN
+1070 VSNGTT
-1079 NMYQFKAE
+1079 
-1087 IPWNSYI
+1087 
-1094 NLADDAGYLGRN
+1094 
-1106 AHFEVYV
+1106 
-1113 GNQNVISY
+1113 VISF
-1121 DANGG
+1121 DANGANG
-1126 LFGPKGRTH
+1126 LPKRRTY
-1135 IPNLTADSL
+1135 IPNLTAGSL
-1144 NVTGSKNAIVPT
+1144 NVIGSKNAIVPT

-1260 SADNLRKQVE
+1260 SADNLRKAA
-1270 KNEQQ
+1270 KK

>member
-15 WLVDRDFVEAKMVEQ
+15 WLVDRDFIEATMVEQ

-62 GYLLFKIITE
+62 GYLLFKIVTE
-72 KVSSDQIEYTAV
+72 KVSSDQIEYTAI

-159 TLNPKTHKIEHRLV
+159 TLNPKTHQIEHRLV

-242 WSKKNGNPADKPVG
+242 WSKKNGNPADKPAG

-286 TDPAELLQATWSALQ
+286 TDPAELLKATWSALQ

-357 LGDDFSGSS
+357 LGDDFSGNS
-366 ITSTVNNLGRS
+366 ITSTVNDLGKS
-377 VGAVGQLANYAAV
+377 VGTVGQLANYAAV

-440 DLHNVEKQVKLA
+440 DLHNVEKQVKQA
-452 QDDFK
+452 QDDFN

-472 AQQRADNVGKQL
+472 AQQRADDVGKQL

-522 TQSDFDSK
+522 AQSDFDSK

-557 AQIKEFNA
+557 EQIKELNT
-565 YKSNAAKTYVDNSTF
+565 YKDTVGKTY
-580 NSYKSATSTTIN
+580 I
-592 DNKATADQNLN
+592 
-603 SYKDIVDKTYVAKG
+603 AKG

-626 AKASIFSTNNKL
+626 ANASIFSTSNKL

-651 FIPNA
+651 FIPDA

-680 LNASNINTG
+680 LDASNINTG

-705 IVGGTLDFKNVAVA
+705 IVGGTLDFKNIAVS
-719 NLLADSIVSGTLDA
+719 NLSAGSIVSGTLDA
-733 SKVAVINLNASNINT
+733 S
-748 GSLNAGLI
+748 
-756 KVGSMSA
+756 
-763 DRIVGGTLNFKNIA
+763 
-777 VSNLS
+777 
-782 AGNIVSG
+782 
-789 ILDAAKVSVI
+789 KVSVI

-811 DASLIKAGAMSADR
+811 DASLIKAGLMSADR
-825 ISGGTL
+825 ISGGTI

-840 LSADKIT
+840 LSADQIT

-855 VNVINLNANNITSGT
+855 VNVINLNADNITSGT

-904 NGTMSVTNS
+904 DGTMSVTNF
-913 LNEGAFFRN
+913 LKEGAYFKD

-927 TSSTLW
+927 TNFTLW
-933 NKNDIPSYGK
+933 NNGDVPAYGK
-943 IELSN
+943 IAFAQNMFEAGN
-948 KGGIISG
+948 NGIEIQGKKGWIIHSENFDYDQTL
-955 VQITGTKGWVITS
+955 VQHLWTKEKTGTSIG
-968 QNYDNKFD
+968 
-976 WLYVGDE
+976 GDE
-983 NAKPS
+983 S
-988 GTYIAGSENNVVAGA
+988 YI
-1003 SDEIM
+1003 
-1008 FHFGDVMEL
+1008 
-1017 HETPFN
+1017 
-1023 WNTSKRPSLV
+1023 SLQ
-1033 LGVPGAN
+1033 AY
-1040 SNKKDGIA
+1040 DGISLYGGA
-1048 ANASRFTLSLENTG
+1048 FLPTDLDPPLSTSFKTPPYITLGFNRGTKNHNPAFNASSNCYVFNIDDTGAALSYGRRYFNDTQYGYNLRAVLPWDSTIELGDNAGYGG
-1062 TNVIYGRS
+1062 TNAYFSV
-1070 DVSSFNGPN
+1070 VSNGTT
-1079 NMYQFKAE
+1079 
-1087 IPWNSYI
+1087 
-1094 NLADDAGYLGRN
+1094 
-1106 AHFEVYV
+1106 
-1113 GNQNVISY
+1113 VISF
-1121 DANGG
+1121 DANGANG
-1126 LFGPKGRTH
+1126 LPKRRTY
-1135 IPNLTADSL
+1135 IPNLTAGSL

-1171 YFGDIGESTTDK
+1171 YFGDIGEGTTDK
-1183 SCVAQITIDPLF
+1183 KCVAQVTIDPLF
-1195 LETINTSVPYQ
+1195 LETVNTSVPYQ
-1206 VFVSAYDNATVW
+1206 VFVSSYDNATVW
-1218 VESRTANLFVVKSS
+1218 VESRTANIFVVRSS
-1232 KPNTKFCWELKAKRK
+1232 EPNVSFCWELKAKRK
-1247 GYEDKRLEVDDSI
+1247 GYEHSRLEVDDSI
-1260 SADNLRKQVE
+1260 SAEDLRKAA
-1270 KNEQQ
+1270 KK

>member
-15 WLVDRDFVEAKMVEQ
+15 WLVDRDFIEAKMVEE

-62 GYLLFKIITE
+62 GYLLFKIVTE
-72 KVSSDQIEYTAV
+72 KVSSDQIEYTAI

-125 YDSGTFSTNFYYIST
+125 YDSGSFSTNSYYIST

-159 TLNPKTHKIEHRLV
+159 TLNPKTHQIEHRLV

-242 WSKKNGNPADKPVG
+242 WSKKNGNPADKPAG

-357 LGDDFSGSS
+357 LGDDFSGNS
-366 ITSTVNNLGRS
+366 ITSTVNDLGKS
-377 VGAVGQLANYAAV
+377 VGTVERIANYAAV

-402 AQPINPLEGDLWY
+402 AQPINPMEGDLWY

-440 DLHNVEKQVKLA
+440 DLHNVEKQVKQA
-452 QDDFK
+452 QDDFT

-472 AQQRADNVGKQL
+472 AQQRADSVGQQL
-484 QSAQADFD
+484 QSAQA
-492 SRLTTA
+492 
-498 MANASSATAK
+498 
-508 AQQRADD
+508 
-515 VGKQLQS
+515 
-522 TQSDFDSK
+522 DFDSK

-541 TDKAMQAANAA
+541 NDKAMQAANAA
-552 QDDVN
+552 QNDVN
-557 AQIKEFNA
+557 AQIKEL
-565 YKSNAAKTYVDNSTF
+565 
-580 NSYKSATSTTIN
+580 N
-592 DNKATADQNLN
+592 D
-603 SYKDIVDKTYVAKG
+603 YKDTVDKTYVAKG

-626 AKASIFSTNNKL
+626 ADASIFSTNNKL
-638 YMDAATTVFSGKA
+638 YMDVATTVFSGKA
-651 FIPNA
+651 FIPDA
-656 AIINL
+656 AIIDL

-673 SKISVVN
+673 SKISVV
-680 LNASNINTG
+680 
-689 TLNASLIK
+689 
-697 AGSMSADR
+697 
-705 IVGGTLDFKNVAVA
+705 
-719 NLLADSIVSGTLDA
+719 
-733 SKVAVINLNASNINT
+733 NLNASNINT

-763 DRIVGGTLNFKNIA
+763 DRIVGGTLDFKNIA

-782 AGNIVSG
+782 AGSIVSG
-789 ILDAAKVSVI
+789 TLDAAKVSVI

-847 SGTLNAGK
+847 SGMLDAGN
-855 VNVINLNANNITSGT
+855 VNVINLNADNITSGT

-904 NGTMSVTNS
+904 DGTMSVTNS
-913 LNEGAFFRN
+913 LNEGAFFKN

-927 TSSTLW
+927 TNFALW
-933 NKNDIPSYGK
+933 DKGDIPAYGK
-943 IELSN
+943 IAFAENMFELGNNGIEIQGKKGWIIHSENFDYN
-948 KGGIISG
+948 KFPLQYLWTMEKNGTSIGADEKYMALQAYSG
-955 VQITGTKGWVITS
+955 VSIT
-968 QNYDNKFD
+968 
-976 WLYVGDE
+976 
-983 NAKPS
+983 
-988 GTYIAGSENNVVAGA
+988 AGA
-1003 SDEIM
+1003 FLPTLESALSTS
-1008 FHFGDVMEL
+1008 FKTAPYLNLG
-1017 HETPFN
+1017 FN
-1023 WNTSKRPSLV
+1023 RDATYHNPAFV
-1033 LGVPGAN
+1033 AN
-1040 SNKKDGIA
+1040 SNAYEFSVD
-1048 ANASRFTLSLENTG
+1048 NTG
-1062 TNVIYGRS
+1062 TLMKYGRVYLNDS
-1070 DVSSFNGPN
+1070 DYT
-1079 NMYQFKAE
+1079 YQFYVDL
-1087 IPWNSYI
+1087 PWNSHI
-1094 NLADDAGYLGRN
+1094 KLADDMGHDGRN
-1106 AHFEVYV
+1106 AYFDVSV
-1113 GNQNVISY
+1113 GGQTVIAF
-1121 DANGG
+1121 DNNGAYS
-1126 LFGPKGRTH
+1126 LPKARTY
-1135 IPNLTADSL
+1135 IPNLTANSL
-1144 NVTGSKNAIVPT
+1144 TVTGSKNAIVPT

-1171 YFGDIGESTTDK
+1171 YFGDIGEGTTDK
-1183 SCVAQITIDPLF
+1183 KCVAQVTIDSLF
-1195 LETINTSVPYQ
+1195 LETVNTSVPYQ
-1206 VFVSAYDNATVW
+1206 VFVSSYDNATVW
-1218 VESRTANLFVVKSS
+1218 VESRTANIFVVRSS
-1232 KPNTKFCWELKAKRK
+1232 KPNVSFCWELKAKRK
-1247 GYEDKRLEVDDSI
+1247 GYEHSRLEVDDSI
-1260 SADNLRKQVE
+1260 SAEDLRKAA
-1270 KNEQQ
+1270 KK

>member
-15 WLVDRDFVEAKMVEQ
+15 WLVDRDFIEAKMVEQ

-62 GYLLFKIITE
+62 GYLLFKIVTE
-72 KVSSDQIEYTAV
+72 KVSSDQIEYTAI

-125 YDSGTFSTNFYYIST
+125 YDSGTFSTNFYYVST

-159 TLNPKTHKIEHRLV
+159 TLNPKTHQIEHRLV

-242 WSKKNGNPADKPVG
+242 WSKKNGDPADKPAG

-286 TDPAELLQATWSALQ
+286 TDPAELLKATWSALQ

-357 LGDDFSGSS
+357 LGDDFSGNS
-366 ITSTVNNLGRS
+366 ITSTVNDLGKS
-377 VGAVGQLANYAAV
+377 VGTVEQLANYAAV

-402 AQPINPLEGDLWY
+402 AQPINPMEGDLWY

-428 HAGNWILITSTR
+428 YAGNWILITSTR
-440 DLHNVEKQVKLA
+440 DLHNVEKQVKQA
-452 QDDFK
+452 QDNFT

-472 AQQRADNVGKQL
+472 AQQRADDVGKQL
-484 QSAQADFD
+484 QSAQSDFD

-522 TQSDFDSK
+522 AQSDFDSK
-530 LSAASASASAA
+530 LSAASANASAA

-557 AQIKEFNA
+557 EQIKELNA
-565 YKSNAAKTYVDNSTF
+565 YKDTVG
-580 NSYKSATSTTIN
+580 
-592 DNKATADQNLN
+592 
-603 SYKDIVDKTYVAKG
+603 KTYVAKG

-626 AKASIFSTNNKL
+626 ANASIFSTSNKL

-651 FIPNA
+651 FIPDA

-680 LNASNINTG
+680 LNASNINAG

-719 NLLADSIVSGTLDA
+719 NLSAGSIVSGTLDA
-733 SKVAVINLNASNINT
+733 S
-748 GSLNAGLI
+748 
-756 KVGSMSA
+756 
-763 DRIVGGTLNFKNIA
+763 
-777 VSNLS
+777 
-782 AGNIVSG
+782 
-789 ILDAAKVSVI
+789 KVSVI

-811 DASLIKAGAMSADR
+811 DASLIKAGSMSADR
-825 ISGGTL
+825 ISGGTI

-840 LSADKIT
+840 LSADQIT

-870 INGQNL
+870 IKGQN
-876 KINLNTGEILFQK
+876 
-889 GKIASTNGLLNINVD
+889 
-904 NGTMSVTNS
+904 
-913 LNEGAFFRN
+913 
-922 GNIEL
+922 
-927 TSSTLW
+927 
-933 NKNDIPSYGK
+933 
-943 IELSN
+943 
-948 KGGIISG
+948 
-955 VQITGTKGWVITS
+955 
-968 QNYDNKFD
+968 
-976 WLYVGDE
+976 
-983 NAKPS
+983 
-988 GTYIAGSENNVVAGA
+988 
-1003 SDEIM
+1003 
-1008 FHFGDVMEL
+1008 
-1017 HETPFN
+1017 
-1023 WNTSKRPSLV
+1023 
-1033 LGVPGAN
+1033 
-1040 SNKKDGIA
+1040 
-1048 ANASRFTLSLENTG
+1048 
-1062 TNVIYGRS
+1062 
-1070 DVSSFNGPN
+1070 SSFNLLDGTLAALNSSSEGVFMQNGKLEFSSRQSWN
-1079 NMYQFKAE
+1079 NNTTAMYGRIQPLPKMFTIGYNYGGLDIMGTSGFVLRTNTTKVSASE
-1087 IPWNSYI
+1087 SGQGGSAISGGGYI
-1094 NLADDAGYLGRN
+1094 YGNDTLTHIHNDNVVIIDAGPGYSEHTAQLVFTQGTSGVSPSIGVQASGASLDFN
-1106 AHFEVYV
+1106 FTISGDAGVLKSLSV
-1113 GNQNVISY
+1113 GNNLIV
-1121 DANGG
+1121 GG
-1126 LFGPKGRTH
+1126 
-1135 IPNLTADSL
+1135 NLG
-1144 NVTGSKNAIVPT
+1144 VTGSKNAIVKTSQGPT
-1156 SAGATLINAYETAEY
+1156 AINAYETAEY

-1206 VFVSAYDNATVW
+1206 VFVSSYDNATVW
-1218 VESRTANLFVVKSS
+1218 VESRTANIFVVRSS
-1232 KPNTKFCWELKAKRK
+1232 KPNVSFCWELKAKRK
-1247 GYEDKRLEVDDSI
+1247 GYEHSRLEVDDSI
-1260 SADNLRKQVE
+1260 SAEDLRKAA
-1270 KNEQQ
+1270 KK

>member
-15 WLVDRDFVEAKMVEQ
+15 WLVDRDFIEAKMVEQ

-62 GYLLFKIITE
+62 GYLLFKIVTE

-125 YDSGTFSTNFYYIST
+125 YDSGTFSINFYYINT

-159 TLNPKTHKIEHRLV
+159 TLNPKTHQIEHRLV

-195 VEREESAENLITAL
+195 VEREESAENLVTAL

-242 WSKKNGNPADKPVG
+242 WSKKNGNPADKPAG

-286 TDPAELLQATWSALQ
+286 TDPVELLKATWSALQ

-345 HNLLDERQNTIE
+345 HNLLDEHQNTIE

-366 ITSTVNNLGRS
+366 ITSTVNDLGKS
-377 VGAVGQLANYAAV
+377 VGTVERIANYAAV

-402 AQPINPLEGDLWY
+402 AQPINPMEGDLWY

-440 DLHNVEKQVKLA
+440 DLHNVEKQVKQA
-452 QDDFK
+452 QDDFT

-472 AQQRADNVGKQL
+472 AQQRADDVGKQL

-492 SRLTTA
+492 SRL
-498 MANASSATAK
+498 
-508 AQQRADD
+508 
-515 VGKQLQS
+515 
-522 TQSDFDSK
+522 
-530 LSAASASASAA
+530 SAASASASAA
-541 TDKAMQAANAA
+541 NDKAMQAANAA
-552 QDDVN
+552 QNDVN
-557 AQIKEFNA
+557 AQIKELND
-565 YKSNAAKTYVDNSTF
+565 YKANVAKTYVDNSTF

-592 DNKATADQNLN
+592 NNKATADQNLN
-603 SYKDIVDKTYVAKG
+603 SYKDTVDKTYVAKG

-626 AKASIFSTNNKL
+626 ADASIFSTNNKL

-651 FIPNA
+651 FIPDA
-656 AIINL
+656 AIIDL

-673 SKISVVN
+673 SKISVTN

-697 AGSMSADR
+697 TGSMSADR
-705 IVGGTLDFKNVAVA
+705 IVGGTLDFKN
-719 NLLADSIVSGTLDA
+719 
-733 SKVAVINLNASNINT
+733 
-748 GSLNAGLI
+748 
-756 KVGSMSA
+756 
-763 DRIVGGTLNFKNIA
+763 IA

-782 AGNIVSG
+782 AGSIVSG
-789 ILDAAKVSVI
+789 TLDAAKVSVI

-811 DASLIKAGAMSADR
+811 DASLIKAGSMSADR
-825 ISGGTL
+825 ISGGTI

-847 SGTLNAGK
+847 SGTLDAGN
-855 VNVINLNANNITSGT
+855 VNIINLNADNITSGT

-904 NGTMSVTNS
+904 DGTMSVTNS
-913 LNEGAFFRN
+913 LNEGAFFKN

-927 TSSTLW
+927 TNFALW
-933 NKNDIPSYGK
+933 DKGDIPAYGK
-943 IELSN
+943 IAFAENMFELGNNGIEIQGKKGWIIHSENFDYN
-948 KGGIISG
+948 KFPLQYLWTMEKNGTSIGADEKYMALQAYSG
-955 VQITGTKGWVITS
+955 VSIT
-968 QNYDNKFD
+968 
-976 WLYVGDE
+976 
-983 NAKPS
+983 
-988 GTYIAGSENNVVAGA
+988 AGA
-1003 SDEIM
+1003 FLPTLESALSTS
-1008 FHFGDVMEL
+1008 FKTAPYLNLG
-1017 HETPFN
+1017 FN
-1023 WNTSKRPSLV
+1023 RDATYHNPAFA
-1033 LGVPGAN
+1033 AN
-1040 SNKKDGIA
+1040 SNAYEFSVD
-1048 ANASRFTLSLENTG
+1048 NTG
-1062 TNVIYGRS
+1062 TLMKYGRVYLNDS
-1070 DVSSFNGPN
+1070 DYT
-1079 NMYQFKAE
+1079 YQFYVDL
-1087 IPWNSYI
+1087 PWNSHI
-1094 NLADDAGYLGRN
+1094 KLADDMGHDGRN
-1106 AHFEVYV
+1106 AYFDVSV
-1113 GNQNVISY
+1113 GGQTVIAF
-1121 DANGG
+1121 DNNGAYS
-1126 LFGPKGRTH
+1126 LPKARTY
-1135 IPNLTADSL
+1135 IPNLTANSL
-1144 NVTGSKNAIVPT
+1144 TVTGSKNAIVPT

-1171 YFGDIGESTTDK
+1171 YFGDIGEGTTDK
-1183 SCVAQITIDPLF
+1183 KCVAQVTIDPLF
-1195 LETINTSVPYQ
+1195 LETVNTSVPYQ
-1206 VFVSAYDNATVW
+1206 VFVSSYDNATVW
-1218 VESRTANLFVVKSS
+1218 VESRTANIFVVRSS
-1232 KPNTKFCWELKAKRK
+1232 EPNVSFCWELKAKRK
-1247 GYEDKRLEVDDSI
+1247 GYEHSRLEVDDSI
-1260 SADNLRKQVE
+1260 SAEDLRKAA
-1270 KNEQQ
+1270 KK

>member
-15 WLVDRDFVEAKMVEQ
+15 WLADRDFIEAKMAEQ

-62 GYLLFKIITE
+62 GYLLFKIVTE

-125 YDSGTFSTNFYYIST
+125 YDSGTFSTNFYYVST

-159 TLNPKTHKIEHRLV
+159 TLNPKTHQIEHRLV

-242 WSKKNGNPADKPVG
+242 WSKKNGDPADKPAG

-286 TDPAELLQATWSALQ
+286 ADPAELLKATWSALQ

-366 ITSTVNNLGRS
+366 ITSTVNDLGKS
-377 VGAVGQLANYAAV
+377 VGTVERIANYAAV

-402 AQPINPLEGDLWY
+402 AQPINPMEGDLWY

-440 DLHNVEKQVKLA
+440 DLHNVEKQVKQA
-452 QDDFK
+452 QDDFT

-472 AQQRADNVGKQL
+472 AQQRADDVGKQL
-484 QSAQADFD
+484 QSA
-492 SRLTTA
+492 
-498 MANASSATAK
+498 
-508 AQQRADD
+508 
-515 VGKQLQS
+515 
-522 TQSDFDSK
+522 QSDFDSK

-552 QDDVN
+552 QNDVDE
-557 AQIKEFNA
+557 QIKELNA
-565 YKSNAAKTYVDNSTF
+565 YKDTVG
-580 NSYKSATSTTIN
+580 
-592 DNKATADQNLN
+592 
-603 SYKDIVDKTYVAKG
+603 KTYVAKG
-617 TVISNVNTE
+617 TVISNVNLE
-626 AKASIFSTNNKL
+626 ADASIFSTSNKL

-651 FIPNA
+651 FIPDA
-656 AIINL
+656 AIIDL

-673 SKISVVN
+673 SKISVIN

-697 AGSMSADR
+697 TGSMSADR
-705 IVGGTLDFKNVAVA
+705 IVGGTLDFKNVTVA
-719 NLLADSIVSGTLDA
+719 NLSAGSIISGTLDA
-733 SKVAVINLNASNINT
+733 SKVSVINLNASNINT
-748 GSLNAGLI
+748 G
-756 KVGSMSA
+756 
-763 DRIVGGTLNFKNIA
+763 
-777 VSNLS
+777 
-782 AGNIVSG
+782 
-789 ILDAAKVSVI
+789 
-799 NLNASNIKTGTL
+799 TL
-811 DASLIKAGAMSADR
+811 DASLIKAGSMSADR
-825 ISGGTL
+825 ISGGTI

-847 SGTLNAGK
+847 SGTLDAGN
-855 VNVINLNANNITSGT
+855 VNVINLNADNITSGT

-904 NGTMSVTNS
+904 DGTMSVTNF
-913 LNEGAFFRN
+913 LKEGAYFKN

-927 TSSTLW
+927 TNFDLW
-933 NKNDIPSYGK
+933 NNGDVPAYGK
-943 IELSN
+943 IAFAQNMFEAGN
-948 KGGIISG
+948 NGIEIQGKKGWIIHSENFDYDQTL
-955 VQITGTKGWVITS
+955 VQHLWTKEKTGTSIG
-968 QNYDNKFD
+968 
-976 WLYVGDE
+976 GDE
-983 NAKPS
+983 S
-988 GTYIAGSENNVVAGA
+988 YI
-1003 SDEIM
+1003 
-1008 FHFGDVMEL
+1008 
-1017 HETPFN
+1017 
-1023 WNTSKRPSLV
+1023 SLQ
-1033 LGVPGAN
+1033 AY
-1040 SNKKDGIA
+1040 DGISLYGGA
-1048 ANASRFTLSLENTG
+1048 FLPTDLDPPLSTSFKTPPYITLGFNRGTKNHNPAFNASSNCYVFNIDDTGAALSYGRRYFNDTQYGYNLRAVLPWDSTIELGDNAGYGG
-1062 TNVIYGRS
+1062 TNAYFSV
-1070 DVSSFNGPN
+1070 VSNGTT
-1079 NMYQFKAE
+1079 
-1087 IPWNSYI
+1087 
-1094 NLADDAGYLGRN
+1094 
-1106 AHFEVYV
+1106 
-1113 GNQNVISY
+1113 VISF
-1121 DANGG
+1121 DANGANG
-1126 LFGPKGRTH
+1126 LPKRRTY
-1135 IPNLTADSL
+1135 IPNLTAGSL

-1247 GYEDKRLEVDDSI
+1247 GYEEKRLEVDDSI
-1260 SADNLRKQVE
+1260 SAENLRKQAE
-1270 KNEQQ
+1270 KNEQ

>member
-15 WLVDRDFVEAKMVEQ
+15 WLVDRDFIEAKMVEQ
-30 INAADQ
+30 INAANQ

-62 GYLLFKIITE
+62 GYLLFKIVTE
-72 KVSSDQIEYTAV
+72 KVSSDQIEYTAI

-159 TLNPKTHKIEHRLV
+159 TLNPKTHQIEHRLV

-242 WSKKNGNPADKPVG
+242 WSKKDGNPADKPAG

-286 TDPAELLQATWSALQ
+286 TDPAELLKATWSALQ

-313 VMDVGDL
+313 VMDVGNL

-366 ITSTVNNLGRS
+366 ITSTVNDLSKS
-377 VGAVGQLANYAAV
+377 VGTAERIANYAAV

-440 DLHNVEKQVKLA
+440 DLHNVEKQVKQA
-452 QDDFK
+452 QDDFT

-472 AQQRADNVGKQL
+472 AQQRAD
-484 QSAQADFD
+484 
-492 SRLTTA
+492 
-498 MANASSATAK
+498 
-508 AQQRADD
+508 D
-515 VGKQLQS
+515 VGKQLQNA
-522 TQSDFDSK
+522 QSDFDSK

-541 TDKAMQAANAA
+541 NDKAMQAANAA
-552 QDDVN
+552 QNDVDE
-557 AQIKEFNA
+557 QIKELNA
-565 YKSNAAKTYVDNSTF
+565 YKDTVG
-580 NSYKSATSTTIN
+580 
-592 DNKATADQNLN
+592 
-603 SYKDIVDKTYVAKG
+603 KTYVAKG
-617 TVISNVNTE
+617 TVISNVNLE
-626 AKASIFSTNNKL
+626 ADASIFSTSNKL

-651 FIPNA
+651 FIPDA

-689 TLNASLIK
+689 TLNAGLIK
-697 AGSMSADR
+697 TGSMSADR
-705 IVGGTLDFKNVAVA
+705 IVGGTLDFKN
-719 NLLADSIVSGTLDA
+719 IG
-733 SKVAVINLNASNINT
+733 
-748 GSLNAGLI
+748 
-756 KVGSMSA
+756 
-763 DRIVGGTLNFKNIA
+763 

-782 AGNIVSG
+782 AGSIVSG
-789 ILDAAKVSVI
+789 TLDAAKVSVI

-811 DASLIKAGAMSADR
+811 DASLIKAGSMSADR
-825 ISGGTL
+825 ISGGTI

-847 SGTLNAGK
+847 SGTLDAGN
-855 VNVINLNANNITSGT
+855 VNIINMNANNITSGT
-870 INGQNL
+870 IKGTNL
-876 KINLNTGEILFQK
+876 GINLNSGEVGFQH
-889 GKIASTNGLLNINVD
+889 GRIHNSTNAVDIDLDNAYISTASKDTRVILKKGEMQLVSPEFYDLSNDPYLRIYNGGTFASSNFSQAAILGREGVTVAVSGYTGNTVNGAYGSFGDQSFLGLFIGKNADGTPAPVGLSGASSYVNINGGEGYGDIVKTKPSINVGID
-904 NGTMSVTNS
+904 ITYAKNTGPDMIMYGKTISVA
-913 LNEGAFFRN
+913 GDWVR
-922 GNIEL
+922 
-927 TSSTLW
+927 
-933 NKNDIPSYGK
+933 IPSAYAHTT
-943 IELSN
+943 SASPN
-948 KGGIISG
+948 MF
-955 VQITGTKGWVITS
+955 VAADGTLYQTTS
-968 QNYDNKFD
+968 
-976 WLYVGDE
+976 
-983 NAKPS
+983 
-988 GTYIAGSENNVVAGA
+988 
-1003 SDEIM
+1003 
-1008 FHFGDVMEL
+1008 
-1017 HETPFN
+1017 
-1023 WNTSKRPSLV
+1023 
-1033 LGVPGAN
+1033 
-1040 SNKKDGIA
+1040 A
-1048 ANASRFTLSLENTG
+1048 AR
-1062 TNVIYGRS
+1062 Y
-1070 DVSSFNGPN
+1070 
-1079 NMYQFKAE
+1079 KAE
-1087 IPWNSYI
+1087 IERSYSI
-1094 NLADDAGYLGRN
+1094 EYGEKLLNVPIATWYDKAEMKRYASGESNIVPIRYFGMIADDLDEAGLDLLVRKSPDGELSGINYDRIAPALIPVIKNLKERI
-1106 AHFEVYV
+1106 EVLENGKQES
-1113 GNQNVISY
+1113 GNV
-1121 DANGG
+1121 D
-1126 LFGPKGRTH
+1126 T
-1135 IPNLTADSL
+1135 
-1144 NVTGSKNAIVPT
+1144 
-1156 SAGATLINAYETAEY
+1156 ETA
-1171 YFGDIGESTTDK
+1171 
-1183 SCVAQITIDPLF
+1183 
-1195 LETINTSVPYQ
+1195 
-1206 VFVSAYDNATVW
+1206 
-1218 VESRTANLFVVKSS
+1218 KSS
-1232 KPNTKFCWELKAKRK
+1232 GNA
-1247 GYEDKRLEVDDSI
+1247 
-1260 SADNLRKQVE
+1260 
-1270 KNEQQ
+1270 

>member
-15 WLVDRDFVEAKMVEQ
+15 WLADRDFIEAKMAEQ

-62 GYLLFKIITE
+62 GYLLFKIVTE

-108 ELLQTALE
+108 ELLQTVLE

-159 TLNPKTHKIEHRLV
+159 TLNPKTHQIEHRLV

-242 WSKKNGNPADKPVG
+242 WSKKNGNPTDKPAG

-286 TDPAELLQATWSALQ
+286 TDPAELLKATWSALQ

-357 LGDDFSGSS
+357 LGDDFSGNS
-366 ITSTVNNLGRS
+366 ITSTVNDLGKS
-377 VGAVGQLANYAAV
+377 VGTVEQLANYAAV

-440 DLHNVEKQVKLA
+440 DLHNVEKQVKQA
-452 QDDFK
+452 QDDFT

-472 AQQRADNVGKQL
+472 AQQRADDVGKQL
-484 QSAQADFD
+484 QSA
-492 SRLTTA
+492 
-498 MANASSATAK
+498 
-508 AQQRADD
+508 
-515 VGKQLQS
+515 
-522 TQSDFDSK
+522 QSDFDSK

-552 QDDVN
+552 QNDVDE
-557 AQIKEFNA
+557 QIKELNA
-565 YKSNAAKTYVDNSTF
+565 YKDTVG
-580 NSYKSATSTTIN
+580 
-592 DNKATADQNLN
+592 
-603 SYKDIVDKTYVAKG
+603 KTYVAKG
-617 TVISNVNTE
+617 TVISNVNLE
-626 AKASIFSTNNKL
+626 ADASIFSTSNKL
-638 YMDAATTVFSGKA
+638 YMDAATTVFSGKT
-651 FIPNA
+651 FIPDA
-656 AIINL
+656 AIIDL

-673 SKISVVN
+673 SKISVIN

-697 AGSMSADR
+697 TGSMSADR
-705 IVGGTLDFKNVAVA
+705 IVGGTLDFKNVTVA
-719 NLLADSIVSGTLDA
+719 NLSAGSIISGTLDA
-733 SKVAVINLNASNINT
+733 SKVSVINLNASNINT
-748 GSLNAGLI
+748 G
-756 KVGSMSA
+756 
-763 DRIVGGTLNFKNIA
+763 
-777 VSNLS
+777 
-782 AGNIVSG
+782 
-789 ILDAAKVSVI
+789 
-799 NLNASNIKTGTL
+799 TL
-811 DASLIKAGAMSADR
+811 DASLIKAGSMSADR
-825 ISGGTL
+825 ISGGTI

-847 SGTLNAGK
+847 SGTLDAGN
-855 VNVINLNANNITSGT
+855 VNVINLNADNITSGT

-904 NGTMSVTNS
+904 DGTMSVTNF
-913 LNEGAFFRN
+913 LKEGAYFKN

-927 TSSTLW
+927 TNFDLW
-933 NKNDIPSYGK
+933 NNGDVPAYGK
-943 IELSN
+943 IAFAQNMFEAGN
-948 KGGIISG
+948 NGIEIQGKKGWIIHSENFDYDQTL
-955 VQITGTKGWVITS
+955 VQHLWTKEKTGTSIG
-968 QNYDNKFD
+968 
-976 WLYVGDE
+976 GDE
-983 NAKPS
+983 S
-988 GTYIAGSENNVVAGA
+988 YI
-1003 SDEIM
+1003 
-1008 FHFGDVMEL
+1008 
-1017 HETPFN
+1017 
-1023 WNTSKRPSLV
+1023 SLQ
-1033 LGVPGAN
+1033 AY
-1040 SNKKDGIA
+1040 DGISLYGGA
-1048 ANASRFTLSLENTG
+1048 FLPTDLDPPLSTSFKTPPYITLGFNRGTKNHNPAFNASSNCYVFNIDDTGAALSYGRRYFNDTQYGYNLRAVLPWDSTIELGDNAGYGG
-1062 TNVIYGRS
+1062 TNAYFSV
-1070 DVSSFNGPN
+1070 VSNGTT
-1079 NMYQFKAE
+1079 
-1087 IPWNSYI
+1087 
-1094 NLADDAGYLGRN
+1094 
-1106 AHFEVYV
+1106 
-1113 GNQNVISY
+1113 VISF
-1121 DANGG
+1121 DANGANG
-1126 LFGPKGRTH
+1126 LPKRRTY
-1135 IPNLTADSL
+1135 IPNLTAGSL

-1206 VFVSAYDNATVW
+1206 VFVSSYDNATVW
-1218 VESRTANLFVVKSS
+1218 VESRTANIFVVRSS
-1232 KPNTKFCWELKAKRK
+1232 KPNVSFCWELKAKRK
-1247 GYEDKRLEVDDSI
+1247 GYEHSRLEVDDSI
-1260 SADNLRKQVE
+1260 SAEDLRKAA
-1270 KNEQQ
+1270 KK

>member
-15 WLVDRDFVEAKMVEQ
+15 WLVDRDFIEAKMVEQ

-62 GYLLFKIITE
+62 GYLLFKIVTE
-72 KVSSDQIEYTAV
+72 KVSSDQIEYTAI

-125 YDSGTFSTNFYYIST
+125 YDSGTFSTNFYYVST

-159 TLNPKTHKIEHRLV
+159 TLNPKTHQIEHRLV

-242 WSKKNGNPADKPVG
+242 WSKKNGDPADKPAG

-286 TDPAELLQATWSALQ
+286 TDPAELLKATWSALQ

-357 LGDDFSGSS
+357 LGDDFSGNS
-366 ITSTVNNLGRS
+366 ITSTVNDLGKS
-377 VGAVGQLANYAAV
+377 VGTVEQLANYAAV

-402 AQPINPLEGDLWY
+402 AQPINPMEGDLWY

-440 DLHNVEKQVKLA
+440 DLHNVEKQVKQA
-452 QDDFK
+452 QDNFT

-472 AQQRADNVGKQL
+472 AQQRADDVGKQL
-484 QSAQADFD
+484 QSAQSDFD

-522 TQSDFDSK
+522 AQSDFDSK
-530 LSAASASASAA
+530 LSAASANASAA

-557 AQIKEFNA
+557 EQIKELNA
-565 YKSNAAKTYVDNSTF
+565 YKDTVG
-580 NSYKSATSTTIN
+580 
-592 DNKATADQNLN
+592 
-603 SYKDIVDKTYVAKG
+603 KTYVAKG

-626 AKASIFSTNNKL
+626 ANASIFSTSNKL
-638 YMDAATTVFSGKA
+638 YMDAATTVFRGKA
-651 FIPNA
+651 FIPDA

-680 LNASNINTG
+680 LNASNINAG

-719 NLLADSIVSGTLDA
+719 NLSAGSIVSGTLDA
-733 SKVAVINLNASNINT
+733 SKVSVINLNASNINT

-763 DRIVGGTLNFKNIA
+763 DRIVGGTLDFKNIA

-782 AGNIVSG
+782 AGSIVSG
-789 ILDAAKVSVI
+789 TLDAAKVSVI

-811 DASLIKAGAMSADR
+811 DASLIKAGSMSADR
-825 ISGGTL
+825 ISGGTI

-840 LSADKIT
+840 LSADQIT

-870 INGQNL
+870 IKGQN
-876 KINLNTGEILFQK
+876 
-889 GKIASTNGLLNINVD
+889 
-904 NGTMSVTNS
+904 
-913 LNEGAFFRN
+913 
-922 GNIEL
+922 
-927 TSSTLW
+927 
-933 NKNDIPSYGK
+933 
-943 IELSN
+943 
-948 KGGIISG
+948 
-955 VQITGTKGWVITS
+955 
-968 QNYDNKFD
+968 
-976 WLYVGDE
+976 
-983 NAKPS
+983 
-988 GTYIAGSENNVVAGA
+988 
-1003 SDEIM
+1003 
-1008 FHFGDVMEL
+1008 
-1017 HETPFN
+1017 
-1023 WNTSKRPSLV
+1023 
-1033 LGVPGAN
+1033 
-1040 SNKKDGIA
+1040 
-1048 ANASRFTLSLENTG
+1048 
-1062 TNVIYGRS
+1062 
-1070 DVSSFNGPN
+1070 SSFNLLDGTLAALNSSSEGVFMQNGKLEFSSRQSWN
-1079 NMYQFKAE
+1079 NNTTAMYGRIQPLPKMFTIGYNYGGLDIMGTSGFVLRTNTTKVSASE
-1087 IPWNSYI
+1087 SGQGGSAISGGGYI
-1094 NLADDAGYLGRN
+1094 YGNDTLTHIHNDNVVIIDAGPGYSEHTAQLVFTQGTSGVSPSIGVQASGASLDFN
-1106 AHFEVYV
+1106 FTISGDAGVLKSLSV
-1113 GNQNVISY
+1113 GNNLIV
-1121 DANGG
+1121 GG
-1126 LFGPKGRTH
+1126 
-1135 IPNLTADSL
+1135 NLG
-1144 NVTGSKNAIVPT
+1144 VTGSKNAIVKTSQGPT
-1156 SAGATLINAYETAEY
+1156 AINAYETAEY

-1206 VFVSAYDNATVW
+1206 VFVSSYDNATVW
-1218 VESRTANLFVVKSS
+1218 VESRTANIFVVRSS
-1232 KPNTKFCWELKAKRK
+1232 KPNVSFCWELKAKRK
-1247 GYEDKRLEVDDSI
+1247 GYEHSRLEVDDSI
-1260 SADNLRKQVE
+1260 SAEDLRKAA
-1270 KNEQQ
+1270 KK

>member
-15 WLVDRDFVEAKMVEQ
+15 WLVDRDFIEANMVEQ
-30 INAADQ
+30 INSADQ

-54 AIPQPRGS
+54 AIPQSRGS
-62 GYLLFKIITE
+62 GYLLFKIVTE
-72 KVSSDQIEYTAV
+72 KVSSDQIEYTAI

-125 YDSGTFSTNFYYIST
+125 YDGGTFSTNFYYIST

-159 TLNPKTHKIEHRLV
+159 TLNPKTHQIEHRLV

-242 WSKKNGNPADKPVG
+242 WSKKNGNPADKPAG

-286 TDPAELLQATWSALQ
+286 TDPAELLKATWSALQ

-357 LGDDFSGSS
+357 LGDDFSGNS
-366 ITSTVNNLGRS
+366 ITSTVNDLSKS
-377 VGAVGQLANYAAV
+377 VGTVGRIANYAAV

-402 AQPINPLEGDLWY
+402 AQPINPMEGDLWY

-440 DLHNVEKQVKLA
+440 DLHNVEKQVKQA
-452 QDDFK
+452 QDNFT

-472 AQQRADNVGKQL
+472 AQQRADDVGKQL
-484 QSAQADFD
+484 QSAQDDFD

-522 TQSDFDSK
+522 AQSDFDSR

-541 TDKAMQAANAA
+541 NDKAMQAANAA

-557 AQIKEFNA
+557 EQIKELNA
-565 YKSNAAKTYVDNSTF
+565 YKDTVG
-580 NSYKSATSTTIN
+580 
-592 DNKATADQNLN
+592 
-603 SYKDIVDKTYVAKG
+603 KTYVAKG
-617 TVISNVNTE
+617 TVIRNVNSE
-626 AKASIFSTNNKL
+626 ANASIFSTSNKL

-651 FIPNA
+651 FIPDA

-697 AGSMSADR
+697 VGSMSADR
-705 IVGGTLDFKNVAVA
+705 IVGGTLDFKNVTVA
-719 NLLADSIVSGTLDA
+719 NLSAGSIVSGTLDA
-733 SKVAVINLNASNINT
+733 SKVSVINLNASNIST

-763 DRIVGGTLNFKNIA
+763 DRI
-777 VSNLS
+777 
-782 AGNIVSG
+782 
-789 ILDAAKVSVI
+789 
-799 NLNASNIKTGTL
+799 
-811 DASLIKAGAMSADR
+811 
-825 ISGGTL
+825 SGGTI

-855 VNVINLNANNITSGT
+855 VNVINLNADNITSGT

-904 NGTMSVTNS
+904 DGTMSVTNS
-913 LNEGAFFRN
+913 LNEGAFFKN

-927 TSSTLW
+927 TNFALW
-933 NKNDIPSYGK
+933 DKGDIPAYGK
-943 IELSN
+943 IAFAENMFELGN
-948 KGGIISG
+948 NG
-955 VQITGTKGWVITS
+955 VEIQGKKGWIIHS
-968 QNYDNKFD
+968 ENFDYNKFPLQYL
-976 WLYVGDE
+976 WTME
-983 NAKPS
+983 KN
-988 GTYIAGSENNVVAGA
+988 GTSIGGNDQYIAMQAYSGISITAGA
-1003 SDEIM
+1003 FLPHLESSLSES
-1008 FHFGDVMEL
+1008 FKTAPYLNLG
-1017 HETPFN
+1017 FN
-1023 WNTSKRPSLV
+1023 RDATYHNPAFV
-1033 LGVPGAN
+1033 AN
-1040 SNKKDGIA
+1040 SNAYEFSVD
-1048 ANASRFTLSLENTG
+1048 NTG
-1062 TNVIYGRS
+1062 TFMKYGRVYLNDS
-1070 DVSSFNGPN
+1070 DYT
-1079 NMYQFKAE
+1079 YQFYVDL
-1087 IPWNSYI
+1087 PWNSHI
-1094 NLADDAGYLGRN
+1094 KLADDMGHDGRN
-1106 AHFEVYV
+1106 AYFDVSV
-1113 GNQNVISY
+1113 GGQTVIAF
-1121 DANGG
+1121 DNNGAYS
-1126 LFGPKGRTH
+1126 LPKARTY
-1135 IPNLTADSL
+1135 IPNLTANSL
-1144 NVTGSKNAIVPT
+1144 TVTGSKNAIVPT

-1171 YFGDIGESTTDK
+1171 YFGDIGEGTTDK
-1183 SCVAQITIDPLF
+1183 KCVAQVTIDPLF
-1195 LETINTSVPYQ
+1195 LETVNTSVPYQ
-1206 VFVSAYDNATVW
+1206 VFVSSYDNATVW
-1218 VESRTANLFVVKSS
+1218 VESRTANIFVVRSS
-1232 KPNTKFCWELKAKRK
+1232 KPNVSFCWELKAKRK
-1247 GYEDKRLEVDDSI
+1247 GYEHSRLEVDDSI
-1260 SADNLRKQVE
+1260 SAEDLRKAT
-1270 KNEQQ
+1270 KK

>member
-15 WLVDRDFVEAKMVEQ
+15 WLADRDFIEAKMAEQ

-62 GYLLFKIITE
+62 GYLLFKIVTE

-125 YDSGTFSTNFYYIST
+125 YDSGTFSTNFYYVST

-159 TLNPKTHKIEHRLV
+159 TLNSKTHQIEHRLV

-242 WSKKNGNPADKPVG
+242 WSKKNGNPADKPAG

-286 TDPAELLQATWSALQ
+286 TDPAELLKATWSALQ

-357 LGDDFSGSS
+357 LGDDFSGNS
-366 ITSTVNNLGRS
+366 ITSTVNDLGKS
-377 VGAVGQLANYAAV
+377 VGTVERIANYAAV

-402 AQPINPLEGDLWY
+402 AQPINPIEGDLWY

-428 HAGNWILITSTR
+428 HAGSWILITSTR
-440 DLHNVEKQVKLA
+440 DLRNVEKQVKQA
-452 QDDFK
+452 QDDFT

-472 AQQRADNVGKQL
+472 AQQRADDVGKQL

-498 MANASSATAK
+498 MANASAATAK
-508 AQQRADD
+508 AQQRAD
-515 VGKQLQS
+515 
-522 TQSDFDSK
+522 
-530 LSAASASASAA
+530 
-541 TDKAMQAANAA
+541 AA

-557 AQIKEFNA
+557 AQIKE
-565 YKSNAAKTYVDNSTF
+565 
-580 NSYKSATSTTIN
+580 
-592 DNKATADQNLN
+592 LN
-603 SYKDIVDKTYVAKG
+603 SYKDTVNKTYVAKG

-626 AKASIFSTNNKL
+626 ADASIFSTNNKL

-651 FIPNA
+651 FIPDA

-705 IVGGTLDFKNVAVA
+705 IVGGTLDFKNVTVA
-719 NLLADSIVSGTLDA
+719 NLSAGSIVSGTLDA
-733 SKVAVINLNASNINT
+733 SKVSVINLNASNINT

-763 DRIVGGTLNFKNIA
+763 DRI
-777 VSNLS
+777 
-782 AGNIVSG
+782 
-789 ILDAAKVSVI
+789 
-799 NLNASNIKTGTL
+799 
-811 DASLIKAGAMSADR
+811 
-825 ISGGTL
+825 SGGTI

-847 SGTLNAGK
+847 SGTLDAGN
-855 VNVINLNANNITSGT
+855 VNVINLNADNITSGT

-904 NGTMSVTNS
+904 DGTMSVTNS
-913 LNEGAFFRN
+913 LNEGAFFKN

-927 TSSTLW
+927 TNFALW
-933 NKNDIPSYGK
+933 DKGDIPAYGK
-943 IELSN
+943 IAFAKNMFEIGN
-948 KGGIISG
+948 NG
-955 VQITGTKGWVITS
+955 VEIQGKKGWIIHS
-968 QNYDNKFD
+968 ENFEYNKFPLQYL
-976 WLYVGDE
+976 WTME
-983 NAKPS
+983 KN
-988 GTYIAGSENNVVAGA
+988 GTSIGGNDQYIAMQAYSGISITAGA
-1003 SDEIM
+1003 FLPHLESSLSES
-1008 FHFGDVMEL
+1008 FKTAPYLNLG
-1017 HETPFN
+1017 FN
-1023 WNTSKRPSLV
+1023 RDATYHNPAFV
-1033 LGVPGAN
+1033 AN
-1040 SNKKDGIA
+1040 SNAYEFSVG
-1048 ANASRFTLSLENTG
+1048 NTG
-1062 TNVIYGRS
+1062 TFMKYGRVYLNDS
-1070 DVSSFNGPN
+1070 DYT
-1079 NMYQFKAE
+1079 YQFYVDL
-1087 IPWNSYI
+1087 PWNSHI
-1094 NLADDAGYLGRN
+1094 KLADDMGHDGRN
-1106 AHFEVYV
+1106 AYFDVSV
-1113 GNQNVISY
+1113 GGQTVIAF
-1121 DANGG
+1121 DNNGAYS
-1126 LFGPKGRTH
+1126 LPKARTY
-1135 IPNLTADSL
+1135 IPNLTANSL
-1144 NVTGSKNAIVPT
+1144 TVTGSKNAIVPT

-1171 YFGDIGESTTDK
+1171 YFGDIGEGTTDK
-1183 SCVAQITIDPLF
+1183 KCVAQVTIDPLF
-1195 LETINTSVPYQ
+1195 LETVNTSVPYQ
-1206 VFVSAYDNATVW
+1206 VFVSSYDNATVW
-1218 VESRTANLFVVKSS
+1218 VESRTANIFVVRSS
-1232 KPNTKFCWELKAKRK
+1232 EPNVSFCWELKAKRK
-1247 GYEDKRLEVDDSI
+1247 GYEHSRLEVDDSI
-1260 SADNLRKQVE
+1260 SAEDLRKAA
-1270 KNEQQ
+1270 KK

>member
-15 WLVDRDFVEAKMVEQ
+15 WLADRDFIEAKMVEQ

-62 GYLLFKIITE
+62 GYLLFKIVTE
-72 KVSSDQIEYTAV
+72 KVSSDQIEYTAI

-159 TLNPKTHKIEHRLV
+159 TLNSKTHQIEHRLV

-242 WSKKNGNPADKPVG
+242 WSKKNGNPADKPAG

-286 TDPAELLQATWSALQ
+286 TDPAELLKATWSALQ

-366 ITSTVNNLGRS
+366 ITSTVNDLGKS
-377 VGAVGQLANYAAV
+377 VGTVERIANYAAV

-402 AQPINPLEGDLWY
+402 AQPINPMEGDLWY

-440 DLHNVEKQVKLA
+440 DLHNVEKQVKQA
-452 QDDFK
+452 QDDFT
-457 TAWNKAVAADSSAAK
+457 TAWNKVVAADSSA
-472 AQQRADNVGKQL
+472 
-484 QSAQADFD
+484 
-492 SRLTTA
+492 
-498 MANASSATAK
+498 AK

-522 TQSDFDSK
+522 AQADFDSK

-541 TDKAMQAANAA
+541 NDKAMQAANAA
-552 QDDVN
+552 QNDVN
-557 AQIKEFNA
+557 AQIKELND
-565 YKSNAAKTYVDNSTF
+565 YKANAAKTYVDNSTF
-580 NSYKSATSTTIN
+580 DNYKSATSATID
-592 DNKATADQNLN
+592 DNKVAADQNLN
-603 SYKDIVDKTYVAKG
+603 SYKDTVNKTYVAKG

-626 AKASIFSTNNKL
+626 ADASIFSTNNKL

-651 FIPNA
+651 FIPDA
-656 AIINL
+656 AIIDL

-673 SKISVVN
+673 SKISVIN

-689 TLNASLIK
+689 TLDASLIK

-705 IVGGTLDFKNVAVA
+705 I
-719 NLLADSIVSGTLDA
+719 
-733 SKVAVINLNASNINT
+733 
-748 GSLNAGLI
+748 
-756 KVGSMSA
+756 
-763 DRIVGGTLNFKNIA
+763 
-777 VSNLS
+777 
-782 AGNIVSG
+782 
-789 ILDAAKVSVI
+789 
-799 NLNASNIKTGTL
+799 
-811 DASLIKAGAMSADR
+811 
-825 ISGGTL
+825 SGGTI

-847 SGTLNAGK
+847 SGTLDAGN
-855 VNVINLNANNITSGT
+855 VNIINLNANNITSGT
-870 INGQNL
+870 IKGTNL
-876 KINLNTGEILFQK
+876 GINLNSGEVGFQHGRIHNSTNAVDIDLDNAYVSTASDDTRVILKKGEIQLVSPQFFDLSNDPYLRIYNGGTYASSNFSQASIVGRTGVTIAVTGYTGSAVNGAYGGFGDQSFLGLFI
-889 GKIASTNGLLNINVD
+889 GKNADGTPTPVGLSGASSYVNINGGEGYGDIVKTKPSINVGID
-904 NGTMSVTNS
+904 ITYAKNTGPDMIMYGKTISVA
-913 LNEGAFFRN
+913 GDWVR
-922 GNIEL
+922 
-927 TSSTLW
+927 
-933 NKNDIPSYGK
+933 IPSAYAHTT
-943 IELSN
+943 SASPN
-948 KGGIISG
+948 TF
-955 VQITGTKGWVITS
+955 VAADGTLYQTTS
-968 QNYDNKFD
+968 
-976 WLYVGDE
+976 
-983 NAKPS
+983 
-988 GTYIAGSENNVVAGA
+988 
-1003 SDEIM
+1003 
-1008 FHFGDVMEL
+1008 
-1017 HETPFN
+1017 
-1023 WNTSKRPSLV
+1023 
-1033 LGVPGAN
+1033 
-1040 SNKKDGIA
+1040 A
-1048 ANASRFTLSLENTG
+1048 AR
-1062 TNVIYGRS
+1062 Y
-1070 DVSSFNGPN
+1070 
-1079 NMYQFKAE
+1079 KAE
-1087 IPWNSYI
+1087 IERSYSTDYGEKLLNVPI
-1094 NLADDAGYLGRN
+1094 ATWYDKAEMKRYASGESDIVPIRYFGMIAEDLDDAGLDMLVRKSPDGELSGINYDRIALALIPVIKNLKERIEALENGKQ
-1106 AHFEVYV
+1106 ES
-1113 GNQNVISY
+1113 GN
-1121 DANGG
+1121 
-1126 LFGPKGRTH
+1126 
-1135 IPNLTADSL
+1135 
-1144 NVTGSKNAIVPT
+1144 
-1156 SAGATLINAYETAEY
+1156 
-1171 YFGDIGESTTDK
+1171 GDTEI
-1183 SCVAQITIDPLF
+1183 A
-1195 LETINTSVPYQ
+1195 
-1206 VFVSAYDNATVW
+1206 
-1218 VESRTANLFVVKSS
+1218 KSS
-1232 KPNTKFCWELKAKRK
+1232 SDA
-1247 GYEDKRLEVDDSI
+1247 
-1260 SADNLRKQVE
+1260 
-1270 KNEQQ
+1270 

>member
-15 WLVDRDFVEAKMVEQ
+15 WLVDRDFIEANMVEQ
-30 INAADQ
+30 INSADQ

-62 GYLLFKIITE
+62 GYLLFKIVTE
-72 KVSSDQIEYTAV
+72 KVSSDQIEYTAI

-108 ELLQTALE
+108 ELLQAALE

-159 TLNPKTHKIEHRLV
+159 TLNPKTHQIEHRLV

-242 WSKKNGNPADKPVG
+242 WSKKYGNPADKPAG

-286 TDPAELLQATWSALQ
+286 TDPAELLKATWSALQ
-301 TLKRPQASFRAS
+301 TLKRPQASFRTS

-357 LGDDFSGSS
+357 LGDDFSGNS
-366 ITSTVNNLGRS
+366 ITSTVNDLGKS
-377 VGAVGQLANYAAV
+377 VGTVGQLANYAAV

-440 DLHNVEKQVKLA
+440 DLHNVEKQVKQA
-452 QDDFK
+452 QDDFT
-457 TAWNKAVAADSSAAK
+457 TAWNKAVAADSSAAE
-472 AQQRADNVGKQL
+472 
-484 QSAQADFD
+484 
-492 SRLTTA
+492 
-498 MANASSATAK
+498 

-522 TQSDFDSK
+522 AQSDFDSK

-557 AQIKEFNA
+557 AQIKE
-565 YKSNAAKTYVDNSTF
+565 
-580 NSYKSATSTTIN
+580 
-592 DNKATADQNLN
+592 LN
-603 SYKDIVDKTYVAKG
+603 SYKDTVNKTYVAKG

-626 AKASIFSTNNKL
+626 ADASIFSTNNKL

-651 FIPNA
+651 FIPDA

-673 SKISVVN
+673 SKISVTN

-697 AGSMSADR
+697 TGSMSADR
-705 IVGGTLDFKNVAVA
+705 IVGGTLDFKN
-719 NLLADSIVSGTLDA
+719 
-733 SKVAVINLNASNINT
+733 
-748 GSLNAGLI
+748 
-756 KVGSMSA
+756 
-763 DRIVGGTLNFKNIA
+763 IA

-782 AGNIVSG
+782 AGSIVSG
-789 ILDAAKVSVI
+789 TLDAAKVSVI

-811 DASLIKAGAMSADR
+811 DASLIKAGSMSADR
-825 ISGGTL
+825 ISGGTI
-831 DFSKVNAAS
+831 DFSKVNVAS

-855 VNVINLNANNITSGT
+855 VNVINLNASNITSGT

-904 NGTMSVTNS
+904 DGTMSVTNS
-913 LNEGAFFRN
+913 LNEGAFFKN

-927 TSSTLW
+927 TNFALW
-933 NKNDIPSYGK
+933 DKGDIPAYGK
-943 IELSN
+943 IAFAENMFELGN
-948 KGGIISG
+948 NG
-955 VQITGTKGWVITS
+955 VEIQGKKGWIIHS
-968 QNYDNKFD
+968 ENFDYNKFPLQYL
-976 WLYVGDE
+976 WTME
-983 NAKPS
+983 KN
-988 GTYIAGSENNVVAGA
+988 GTSIGGNDQYIAMQAYSGISITAGA
-1003 SDEIM
+1003 FLPHLESSLSES
-1008 FHFGDVMEL
+1008 FKTAPYLNLG
-1017 HETPFN
+1017 FN
-1023 WNTSKRPSLV
+1023 RDATYHNPAFV
-1033 LGVPGAN
+1033 AN
-1040 SNKKDGIA
+1040 SNAYEFSVD
-1048 ANASRFTLSLENTG
+1048 NTG
-1062 TNVIYGRS
+1062 TFMKYGRVYLNDS
-1070 DVSSFNGPN
+1070 DYT
-1079 NMYQFKAE
+1079 YQFYVDL
-1087 IPWNSYI
+1087 PWNSHI
-1094 NLADDAGYLGRN
+1094 KLADDMGHDGRN
-1106 AHFEVYV
+1106 AYFDVSV
-1113 GNQNVISY
+1113 GGQTVIAF
-1121 DANGG
+1121 DNNGAYS
-1126 LFGPKGRTH
+1126 LPKARTY
-1135 IPNLTADSL
+1135 IPNLTANSL
-1144 NVTGSKNAIVPT
+1144 TVTGSKNAIVPT

-1171 YFGDIGESTTDK
+1171 YFGDIGEGTTDK
-1183 SCVAQITIDPLF
+1183 KCVAQVTIDPLF
-1195 LETINTSVPYQ
+1195 LETVNTSVPYQ
-1206 VFVSAYDNATVW
+1206 VFVSSYDNATVW
-1218 VESRTANLFVVKSS
+1218 VESRTANIFVVHSS
-1232 KPNTKFCWELKAKRK
+1232 KPNASFCWELKAKRK
-1247 GYEDKRLEVDDSI
+1247 GYEHSRLEVDDSI
-1260 SADNLRKQVE
+1260 SAEDLRKAA
-1270 KNEQQ
+1270 KK

>member
-15 WLVDRDFVEAKMVEQ
+15 WLVDRDFIEAKMVEQ

-54 AIPQPRGS
+54 AIPQPLGS
-62 GYLLFKIITE
+62 GYLLFKIVTE
-72 KVSSDQIEYTAV
+72 KVSSDQIEYTAI

-125 YDSGTFSTNFYYIST
+125 YDSGSFSTNFYYIST

-159 TLNPKTHKIEHRLV
+159 TLNPKTHQIEHRLV

-219 HEDNTAEETP
+219 HEDNTVEETP

-242 WSKKNGNPADKPVG
+242 WSKKNGNPADKPAG

-345 HNLLDERQNTIE
+345 HNLLDERQNSIE
-357 LGDDFSGSS
+357 LGDDFSGNS
-366 ITSTVNNLGRS
+366 ITSTVNDLGKS
-377 VGAVGQLANYAAV
+377 VGTVEQLANYAAV

-402 AQPINPLEGDLWY
+402 AQPINPIEGDLWY

-428 HAGNWILITSTR
+428 HAGSWILITSTR
-440 DLHNVEKQVKLA
+440 DLRNVEKQVKQA
-452 QDDFK
+452 QDDFT

-472 AQQRADNVGKQL
+472 AQQRADDVGKQL

-522 TQSDFDSK
+522 AQSDFDSK
-530 LSAASASASAA
+530 LSTASASASAA
-541 TDKAMQAANAA
+541 NDKAMQAANAA
-552 QDDVN
+552 QNDVDE
-557 AQIKEFNA
+557 QIKELNA
-565 YKSNAAKTYVDNSTF
+565 YKDTVG
-580 NSYKSATSTTIN
+580 
-592 DNKATADQNLN
+592 
-603 SYKDIVDKTYVAKG
+603 KTYVAKG
-617 TVISNVNTE
+617 TVISNVNLE
-626 AKASIFSTNNKL
+626 ADASIFSTNNKL

-651 FIPNA
+651 FIPDA

-689 TLNASLIK
+689 TLNAGLIK

-705 IVGGTLDFKNVAVA
+705 IVGGTLDFKN
-719 NLLADSIVSGTLDA
+719 
-733 SKVAVINLNASNINT
+733 
-748 GSLNAGLI
+748 
-756 KVGSMSA
+756 
-763 DRIVGGTLNFKNIA
+763 IA

-782 AGNIVSG
+782 AGSIVSG
-789 ILDAAKVSVI
+789 TLDAAKVSVI

-847 SGTLNAGK
+847 SGTLDAGN
-855 VNVINLNANNITSGT
+855 VNVINLNADNITSGT

-904 NGTMSVTNS
+904 DGTMSVTNS
-913 LNEGAFFRN
+913 LNEGAFFKN

-927 TSSTLW
+927 TNFALW
-933 NKNDIPSYGK
+933 DKGDIPAYGK
-943 IELSN
+943 IAFAENMFELGNNGIEIQGKKGWIIHSENFDYN
-948 KGGIISG
+948 KFPLQYLWTMEKNGTSIGADEKYMALQAYSG
-955 VQITGTKGWVITS
+955 VSIT
-968 QNYDNKFD
+968 
-976 WLYVGDE
+976 
-983 NAKPS
+983 
-988 GTYIAGSENNVVAGA
+988 AGA
-1003 SDEIM
+1003 FLPTLESALSTS
-1008 FHFGDVMEL
+1008 FKTAPYLNLG
-1017 HETPFN
+1017 FN
-1023 WNTSKRPSLV
+1023 RDATYHNPAFV
-1033 LGVPGAN
+1033 AN
-1040 SNKKDGIA
+1040 SNAYEFSVD
-1048 ANASRFTLSLENTG
+1048 NTG
-1062 TNVIYGRS
+1062 TFMKYGRVYLNDS
-1070 DVSSFNGPN
+1070 DYT
-1079 NMYQFKAE
+1079 YQFYVDL
-1087 IPWNSYI
+1087 PWNSHI
-1094 NLADDAGYLGRN
+1094 KLADDMGHDGRN
-1106 AHFEVYV
+1106 AYFDVSV
-1113 GNQNVISY
+1113 GGQTVIAF
-1121 DANGG
+1121 DNNGAYS
-1126 LFGPKGRTH
+1126 LPKARTY
-1135 IPNLTADSL
+1135 IPNLTANSL
-1144 NVTGSKNAIVPT
+1144 TVTGSKNAIVPT
-1156 SAGATLINAYETAEY
+1156 SAGATLVNAYETAEY
-1171 YFGDIGESTTDK
+1171 YFGDIGEGTTDK
-1183 SCVAQITIDPLF
+1183 KCVAQVTIDPLF
-1195 LETINTSVPYQ
+1195 LETVNTSVPYQ
-1206 VFVSAYDNATVW
+1206 VFVSSYDNATVW
-1218 VESRTANLFVVKSS
+1218 VESRTANIFVVRSS
-1232 KPNTKFCWELKAKRK
+1232 KPNVSFCWELKAKRK
-1247 GYEDKRLEVDDSI
+1247 GYEHSRLEVDDSI
-1260 SADNLRKQVE
+1260 SAEDLRKAA
-1270 KNEQQ
+1270 KK

>member
-15 WLVDRDFVEAKMVEQ
+15 WLVDRDFIEATMVEQ

-62 GYLLFKIITE
+62 GYLLFKIVTE
-72 KVSSDQIEYTAV
+72 KVSSDQIEYTAI

-159 TLNPKTHKIEHRLV
+159 TLNPKTHHIEHRLV

-242 WSKKNGNPADKPVG
+242 WSKKNGNPADKPAG

-286 TDPAELLQATWSALQ
+286 TDPAELLKATWSALQ

-357 LGDDFSGSS
+357 LGDDFSGNS
-366 ITSTVNNLGRS
+366 ITSTVNDLGKS
-377 VGAVGQLANYAAV
+377 VGTVGQLANYAAV

-440 DLHNVEKQVKLA
+440 DLHNVEKQVKQA
-452 QDDFK
+452 QDDFN

-472 AQQRADNVGKQL
+472 AQQRADDVGKQL

-522 TQSDFDSK
+522 AQSDFDSK

-557 AQIKEFNA
+557 EQIKE
-565 YKSNAAKTYVDNSTF
+565 
-580 NSYKSATSTTIN
+580 
-592 DNKATADQNLN
+592 LN
-603 SYKDIVDKTYVAKG
+603 TYKDTVGKTYVAKG
-617 TVISNVNTE
+617 TVISNVNSE
-626 AKASIFSTNNKL
+626 ANASIFSTSNKL

-651 FIPNA
+651 FIPDA

-680 LNASNINTG
+680 LNASNINAG

-697 AGSMSADR
+697 TGSMSADR
-705 IVGGTLDFKNVAVA
+705 IVGGTLDFKNVTVA
-719 NLLADSIVSGTLDA
+719 NLSAGSVISGTLDA
-733 SKVAVINLNASNINT
+733 SKVSVINLNASNINT

-763 DRIVGGTLNFKNIA
+763 DRIVGGTLNFKNIG

-782 AGNIVSG
+782 AGSIVSG
-789 ILDAAKVSVI
+789 TLDAAKVAVI

-811 DASLIKAGAMSADR
+811 DASLIKAGSMSADR
-825 ISGGTL
+825 IVGGTL

-870 INGQNL
+870 IKGQN
-876 KINLNTGEILFQK
+876 
-889 GKIASTNGLLNINVD
+889 
-904 NGTMSVTNS
+904 
-913 LNEGAFFRN
+913 
-922 GNIEL
+922 
-927 TSSTLW
+927 
-933 NKNDIPSYGK
+933 
-943 IELSN
+943 
-948 KGGIISG
+948 
-955 VQITGTKGWVITS
+955 
-968 QNYDNKFD
+968 
-976 WLYVGDE
+976 
-983 NAKPS
+983 
-988 GTYIAGSENNVVAGA
+988 
-1003 SDEIM
+1003 
-1008 FHFGDVMEL
+1008 
-1017 HETPFN
+1017 
-1023 WNTSKRPSLV
+1023 
-1033 LGVPGAN
+1033 
-1040 SNKKDGIA
+1040 
-1048 ANASRFTLSLENTG
+1048 
-1062 TNVIYGRS
+1062 
-1070 DVSSFNGPN
+1070 SSFNLLDGTLAALNSSSEGVFMQNGKLEFSSRQSWN
-1079 NMYQFKAE
+1079 NNTTAMYGRIQSLPKMFTVGYNYGGLDIMGTSGFVLRTNTTKVSATE
-1087 IPWNSYI
+1087 IEQGGSAVSGGGFVFGNDTLTHI
-1094 NLADDAGYLGRN
+1094 HNDNVVIIDAGPGYSEHTAQLVFTQGTSGVSPSIGVQ
-1106 AHFEVYV
+1106 ASGGSLDFKFSIAGDAGILKDLSV
-1113 GNQNVISY
+1113 GNNLIV
-1121 DANGG
+1121 GG
-1126 LFGPKGRTH
+1126 NFG
-1135 IPNLTADSL
+1135 
-1144 NVTGSKNAIVPT
+1144 VTGSKNAIVKTSQGPT
-1156 SAGATLINAYETAEY
+1156 AINAYETAEY

-1206 VFVSAYDNATVW
+1206 VFVSAYGNATVW

-1247 GYEDKRLEVDDSI
+1247 GYEDKRLEVDNSI
-1260 SADNLRKQVE
+1260 SAKSLRKQVE
-1270 KNEQQ
+1270 KNEQ

>member
-15 WLVDRDFVEAKMVEQ
+15 WLVDRDFIEAKMAEQ

-72 KVSSDQIEYTAV
+72 KVSSDRIEYTAI

-125 YDSGTFSTNFYYIST
+125 YDSGTFSTNFYYINT

-159 TLNPKTHKIEHRLV
+159 TLNPKTHQIERRLV

-195 VEREESAENLITAL
+195 VEHEESAENLVTAL

-242 WSKKNGNPADKPVG
+242 WSKKNGNPADKPAG

-286 TDPAELLQATWSALQ
+286 TDPAELLKATWLALQ

-366 ITSTVNNLGRS
+366 ITSTVNDLGKS
-377 VGAVGQLANYAAV
+377 VGTVERIANYAAV

-402 AQPINPLEGDLWY
+402 VQPINSMEGDLWY

-440 DLHNVEKQVKLA
+440 DLHNVEKQVKQA
-452 QDDFK
+452 QDDFT

-472 AQQRADNVGKQL
+472 AQQRADDVGKQL

-522 TQSDFDSK
+522 AQSGFDSK

-557 AQIKEFNA
+557 EQIKELNA
-565 YKSNAAKTYVDNSTF
+565 YKDTVG
-580 NSYKSATSTTIN
+580 
-592 DNKATADQNLN
+592 
-603 SYKDIVDKTYVAKG
+603 KTYVAKG

-626 AKASIFSTNNKL
+626 ANASIFSTSNKL

-651 FIPNA
+651 FIPDA

-680 LNASNINTG
+680 LNASNINAG

-719 NLLADSIVSGTLDA
+719 NLSAGSIVSGTLDA
-733 SKVAVINLNASNINT
+733 SKVSVINLNASNINT

-763 DRIVGGTLNFKNIA
+763 DRIVGGTLDFKNIG

-782 AGNIVSG
+782 AGSIVSG
-789 ILDAAKVSVI
+789 TLDAAKVSVI

-825 ISGGTL
+825 ISGGTI
-831 DFSKVNAAS
+831 DFSKVDAAS

-870 INGQNL
+870 IKGQN
-876 KINLNTGEILFQK
+876 
-889 GKIASTNGLLNINVD
+889 
-904 NGTMSVTNS
+904 
-913 LNEGAFFRN
+913 
-922 GNIEL
+922 
-927 TSSTLW
+927 
-933 NKNDIPSYGK
+933 
-943 IELSN
+943 
-948 KGGIISG
+948 
-955 VQITGTKGWVITS
+955 
-968 QNYDNKFD
+968 
-976 WLYVGDE
+976 
-983 NAKPS
+983 
-988 GTYIAGSENNVVAGA
+988 
-1003 SDEIM
+1003 
-1008 FHFGDVMEL
+1008 
-1017 HETPFN
+1017 
-1023 WNTSKRPSLV
+1023 
-1033 LGVPGAN
+1033 
-1040 SNKKDGIA
+1040 
-1048 ANASRFTLSLENTG
+1048 
-1062 TNVIYGRS
+1062 
-1070 DVSSFNGPN
+1070 SSFNLLDGTLAALNSSSEGVFMQNGKLEFSSRQSWN
-1079 NMYQFKAE
+1079 NNTTAMYGRIQPLPKMFTIGYNYGGLDIMGTSGFVLRTNTTKVSASE
-1087 IPWNSYI
+1087 SGQGGSAISGGGYI
-1094 NLADDAGYLGRN
+1094 YGNDTLTHIHNDNVVIIDAGPGYSEHTAQLVFTQGTSGVSPSIGVQASGASLDFN
-1106 AHFEVYV
+1106 FTISGDAGVLKSLSV
-1113 GNQNVISY
+1113 GNNLIV
-1121 DANGG
+1121 GG
-1126 LFGPKGRTH
+1126 NFG
-1135 IPNLTADSL
+1135 
-1144 NVTGSKNAIVPT
+1144 VTGSKNAIVKTSQGPT
-1156 SAGATLINAYETAEY
+1156 AINAYETAEY

-1183 SCVAQITIDPLF
+1183 SCIAQITIDPLF

-1206 VFVSAYDNATVW
+1206 VFLSSYDNATVW
-1218 VESRTANLFVVKSS
+1218 VESRTANIFVVRSS
-1232 KPNTKFCWELKAKRK
+1232 KPNVSFCWELKAKRK
-1247 GYEDKRLEVDDSI
+1247 GYEHSRLEVDDSI
-1260 SADNLRKQVE
+1260 SAEDLRKAA
-1270 KNEQQ
+1270 KK

>member
-15 WLVDRDFVEAKMVEQ
+15 WLADRDFIEAKMVEQ

-62 GYLLFKIITE
+62 GYLLFKIVTE
-72 KVSSDQIEYTAV
+72 KVSSDQIEYTAI

-159 TLNPKTHKIEHRLV
+159 TLNSKTHQIEHRLV

-242 WSKKNGNPADKPVG
+242 WSKKNGNPADKPAG

-286 TDPAELLQATWSALQ
+286 TDPAELLKATWSALQ

-366 ITSTVNNLGRS
+366 ITSTVNDLGKS
-377 VGAVGQLANYAAV
+377 VGTVERIANYAAV

-402 AQPINPLEGDLWY
+402 AQPINPMEGDLWY

-440 DLHNVEKQVKLA
+440 DLHNVEKQVKQA
-452 QDDFK
+452 QDDFT
-457 TAWNKAVAADSSAAK
+457 TAWNKVVAADSSA
-472 AQQRADNVGKQL
+472 
-484 QSAQADFD
+484 
-492 SRLTTA
+492 
-498 MANASSATAK
+498 AK

-522 TQSDFDSK
+522 AQADFDSK

-541 TDKAMQAANAA
+541 NDKAMQAANAA
-552 QDDVN
+552 QNDVN
-557 AQIKEFNA
+557 AQIKELND
-565 YKSNAAKTYVDNSTF
+565 YKANAAKTYVDNSTF
-580 NSYKSATSTTIN
+580 DNYKSATSATID
-592 DNKATADQNLN
+592 DNKVAADQNLN
-603 SYKDIVDKTYVAKG
+603 SYKDTVNKTYVAKG

-626 AKASIFSTNNKL
+626 ADASIFSTNNKL

-651 FIPNA
+651 FIPDA
-656 AIINL
+656 AIIDL

-673 SKISVVN
+673 SKISVIN

-689 TLNASLIK
+689 TLDASLIK

-705 IVGGTLDFKNVAVA
+705 I
-719 NLLADSIVSGTLDA
+719 
-733 SKVAVINLNASNINT
+733 
-748 GSLNAGLI
+748 
-756 KVGSMSA
+756 
-763 DRIVGGTLNFKNIA
+763 
-777 VSNLS
+777 
-782 AGNIVSG
+782 
-789 ILDAAKVSVI
+789 
-799 NLNASNIKTGTL
+799 
-811 DASLIKAGAMSADR
+811 
-825 ISGGTL
+825 SGGTI

-847 SGTLNAGK
+847 SGTLDAGN
-855 VNVINLNANNITSGT
+855 VNIINLNANNITSGT
-870 INGQNL
+870 IKGTNL
-876 KINLNTGEILFQK
+876 GINLNSGEVGFQHGRIHNSTNAVDIDLDNAYVSTASDDTRVILKKGEIQLVSPQFFDLSNDPYLRIYNGGTYASSNFSQASIVGRTGVTIAVTGYTGSAVNGAYGGFGDQSFLGLFI
-889 GKIASTNGLLNINVD
+889 GKNADGTPTPVGLSGASSYVNIN
-904 NGTMSVTNS
+904 GG
-913 LNEGAFFRN
+913 EGY
-922 GNIEL
+922 G
-927 TSSTLW
+927 
-933 NKNDIPSYGK
+933 DIVK
-943 IELSN
+943 
-948 KGGIISG
+948 
-955 VQITGTKGWVITS
+955 T
-968 QNYDNKFD
+968 
-976 WLYVGDE
+976 
-983 NAKPS
+983 KPS
-988 GTYIAGSENNVVAGA
+988 INVGIDITY
-1003 SDEIM
+1003 
-1008 FHFGDVMEL
+1008 
-1017 HETPFN
+1017 
-1023 WNTSKRPSLV
+1023 RPRY
-1033 LGVPGAN
+1033 
-1040 SNKKDGIA
+1040 D
-1048 ANASRFTLSLENTG
+1048 
-1062 TNVIYGRS
+1062 
-1070 DVSSFNGPN
+1070 
-1079 NMYQFKAE
+1079 
-1087 IPWNSYI
+1087 
-1094 NLADDAGYLGRN
+1094 
-1106 AHFEVYV
+1106 YV
-1113 GNQNVISY
+1113 
-1121 DANGG
+1121 
-1126 LFGPKGRTH
+1126 
-1135 IPNLTADSL
+1135 
-1144 NVTGSKNAIVPT
+1144 
-1156 SAGATLINAYETAEY
+1156 
-1171 YFGDIGESTTDK
+1171 
-1183 SCVAQITIDPLF
+1183 
-1195 LETINTSVPYQ
+1195 
-1206 VFVSAYDNATVW
+1206 W
-1218 VESRTANLFVVKSS
+1218 
-1232 KPNTKFCWELKAKRK
+1232 
-1247 GYEDKRLEVDDSI
+1247 
-1260 SADNLRKQVE
+1260 
-1270 KNEQQ
+1270 

>member
-15 WLVDRDFVEAKMVEQ
+15 WLVDRDFIEANMVEQ

-62 GYLLFKIITE
+62 GYLLFKIVTE

-94 HYIKDVRPENRKAG
+94 HYIKDARPENRKAG

-159 TLNPKTHKIEHRLV
+159 TLNPKTHQIEHRLV

-242 WSKKNGNPADKPVG
+242 WSKENGNPTDKPAG

-286 TDPAELLQATWSALQ
+286 TDPAELLKATWSALQ

-357 LGDDFSGSS
+357 LGDDFSGNS
-366 ITSTVNNLGRS
+366 ITSTVNDIGKS
-377 VGAVGQLANYAAV
+377 VGTVERIANYAAV

-402 AQPINPLEGDLWY
+402 AQPINPMEGDLWY

-428 HAGNWILITSTR
+428 HAGDWILITSTR
-440 DLHNVEKQVKLA
+440 DLHNVEKQVKQA
-452 QDDFK
+452 QDDFT

-472 AQQRADNVGKQL
+472 AQQRADDVGKQL
-484 QSAQADFD
+484 QSAQA
-492 SRLTTA
+492 
-498 MANASSATAK
+498 
-508 AQQRADD
+508 
-515 VGKQLQS
+515 
-522 TQSDFDSK
+522 DFDSK

-557 AQIKEFNA
+557 EQIKELNA
-565 YKSNAAKTYVDNSTF
+565 YKETVG
-580 NSYKSATSTTIN
+580 
-592 DNKATADQNLN
+592 
-603 SYKDIVDKTYVAKG
+603 KTYVAKG

-626 AKASIFSTNNKL
+626 ANASIFSTNNKL

-651 FIPNA
+651 FIPDA

-673 SKISVVN
+673 SEISVVN
-680 LNASNINTG
+680 LDASNINTG

-705 IVGGTLDFKNVAVA
+705 IVGGTL
-719 NLLADSIVSGTLDA
+719 
-733 SKVAVINLNASNINT
+733 
-748 GSLNAGLI
+748 
-756 KVGSMSA
+756 
-763 DRIVGGTLNFKNIA
+763 NFKNIG

-782 AGNIVSG
+782 AGSIVSG
-789 ILDAAKVSVI
+789 TLDAAKVSVI
-799 NLNASNIKTGTL
+799 NLNASNVKTGTL

-847 SGTLNAGK
+847 SGTLDAGN
-855 VNVINLNANNITSGT
+855 VNIINMNANNITSGT
-870 INGQNL
+870 IKGTNL
-876 KINLNTGEILFQK
+876 GINLNSGEVGFQH
-889 GKIASTNGLLNINVD
+889 GRIHNSTNAVDIDLDNAYISTASKDTRVILKKGEMQLVSPEFYDLSNDPYLRIYNGGTFASSNFSQAAILGREGVTVAVSGYTGNTVNGAYGSFGDQSFLGLFIGKNADGTPAPVGLSGASSYVNINGGEGYGDIVKTKPSINVGID
-904 NGTMSVTNS
+904 ITYAKNTGPDMIMYGKTISVA
-913 LNEGAFFRN
+913 GDWVR
-922 GNIEL
+922 
-927 TSSTLW
+927 
-933 NKNDIPSYGK
+933 IPSAYAHTT
-943 IELSN
+943 SASPN
-948 KGGIISG
+948 MF
-955 VQITGTKGWVITS
+955 VAADGTLYQTTS
-968 QNYDNKFD
+968 
-976 WLYVGDE
+976 
-983 NAKPS
+983 
-988 GTYIAGSENNVVAGA
+988 
-1003 SDEIM
+1003 
-1008 FHFGDVMEL
+1008 
-1017 HETPFN
+1017 
-1023 WNTSKRPSLV
+1023 
-1033 LGVPGAN
+1033 
-1040 SNKKDGIA
+1040 A
-1048 ANASRFTLSLENTG
+1048 AR
-1062 TNVIYGRS
+1062 Y
-1070 DVSSFNGPN
+1070 
-1079 NMYQFKAE
+1079 KAE
-1087 IPWNSYI
+1087 IERSYSTDYGEKLLNVPI
-1094 NLADDAGYLGRN
+1094 ATWYDKAEMKRYASGESDIVPVRYFGMIADDLDEEGLDLLVRKSPDGELSGINYDRIGPALIPVIKNLKERI
-1106 AHFEVYV
+1106 EVLENGKQES
-1113 GNQNVISY
+1113 GN
-1121 DANGG
+1121 
-1126 LFGPKGRTH
+1126 
-1135 IPNLTADSL
+1135 
-1144 NVTGSKNAIVPT
+1144 
-1156 SAGATLINAYETAEY
+1156 
-1171 YFGDIGESTTDK
+1171 GDTEI
-1183 SCVAQITIDPLF
+1183 A
-1195 LETINTSVPYQ
+1195 
-1206 VFVSAYDNATVW
+1206 
-1218 VESRTANLFVVKSS
+1218 KSS
-1232 KPNTKFCWELKAKRK
+1232 SDA
-1247 GYEDKRLEVDDSI
+1247 
-1260 SADNLRKQVE
+1260 
-1270 KNEQQ
+1270 

>member
-15 WLVDRDFVEAKMVEQ
+15 WLVDRDFIEANMVEQ

-62 GYLLFKIITE
+62 GYLLFKIVTE

-159 TLNPKTHKIEHRLV
+159 TLNPKTHQIEHRLV

-242 WSKKNGNPADKPVG
+242 WSKENGNPADKPAG

-357 LGDDFSGSS
+357 LGDDFSGNS
-366 ITSTVNNLGRS
+366 ITSTVNDLGKS
-377 VGAVGQLANYAAV
+377 VGTVERIANYAAV

-402 AQPINPLEGDLWY
+402 AQPINPMEGDLWY

-440 DLHNVEKQVKLA
+440 DLHNVEKQVKQA
-452 QDDFK
+452 QDDFN

-472 AQQRADNVGKQL
+472 AQQRADDVGKQL

-492 SRLTTA
+492 SRLTTV

-522 TQSDFDSK
+522 AQSDFDSK

-557 AQIKEFNA
+557 EQIKEL
-565 YKSNAAKTYVDNSTF
+565 
-580 NSYKSATSTTIN
+580 N
-592 DNKATADQNLN
+592 D
-603 SYKDIVDKTYVAKG
+603 YKDTVGKTYVAKG

-626 AKASIFSTNNKL
+626 ANASIFSTNNKL

-651 FIPNA
+651 FIPDA

-705 IVGGTLDFKNVAVA
+705 IVGGTLDFKNIAVA
-719 NLLADSIVSGTLDA
+719 NLSAGNIVSGTLDA
-733 SKVAVINLNASNINT
+733 SKVSVINLNASNINT

-763 DRIVGGTLNFKNIA
+763 DRIVGGTLNFKNIG

-782 AGNIVSG
+782 AGSIVSG
-789 ILDAAKVSVI
+789 TLDAAKVSVI

-811 DASLIKAGAMSADR
+811 DASLIKAGSMSADR

-847 SGTLNAGK
+847 SGTLDAGN
-855 VNVINLNANNITSGT
+855 VNIINLNADNITSGT

-904 NGTMSVTNS
+904 DGTMSVTNS
-913 LNEGAFFRN
+913 LNEGAFFKN

-927 TSSTLW
+927 TNFALW
-933 NKNDIPSYGK
+933 DKGDIPAYGK
-943 IELSN
+943 IAFAKNMFEIGN
-948 KGGIISG
+948 NG
-955 VQITGTKGWVITS
+955 VEIQGKKGWIIHS
-968 QNYDNKFD
+968 ESFEYNKFPLQYL
-976 WLYVGDE
+976 WTME
-983 NAKPS
+983 KN
-988 GTYIAGSENNVVAGA
+988 GTSIGGNDQYIAMQAYSGISITAGA
-1003 SDEIM
+1003 FLPHLESSLSES
-1008 FHFGDVMEL
+1008 FKTAPYLNLG
-1017 HETPFN
+1017 FN
-1023 WNTSKRPSLV
+1023 RDATYHNPAFV
-1033 LGVPGAN
+1033 AN
-1040 SNKKDGIA
+1040 SNAYEFSVD
-1048 ANASRFTLSLENTG
+1048 NTG
-1062 TNVIYGRS
+1062 TFMKYGRVYLNDS
-1070 DVSSFNGPN
+1070 DYT
-1079 NMYQFKAE
+1079 YQFY
-1087 IPWNSYI
+1087 IDLPWNSHI
-1094 NLADDAGYLGRN
+1094 KLADDMGHDGRN
-1106 AHFEVYV
+1106 AYFDVSV
-1113 GNQNVISY
+1113 GGQTVIAF
-1121 DANGG
+1121 DNNGAYY
-1126 LFGPKGRTH
+1126 LPKARTY
-1135 IPNLTADSL
+1135 IPNLTANSL
-1144 NVTGSKNAIVPT
+1144 TVTGSKNAIVPT

-1171 YFGDIGESTTDK
+1171 YFGDIGEGTTDK
-1183 SCVAQITIDPLF
+1183 KCVAQVTIDPLF
-1195 LETINTSVPYQ
+1195 LETVNTSVPYQ
-1206 VFVSAYDNATVW
+1206 VFVSSYDNATVW
-1218 VESRTANLFVVKSS
+1218 VESRTANIFVVRSS
-1232 KPNTKFCWELKAKRK
+1232 EPNVSFCWELKAKRK
-1247 GYEDKRLEVDDSI
+1247 GYEHSRLEVDDSI
-1260 SADNLRKQVE
+1260 SAEDLRKAA
-1270 KNEQQ
+1270 KK

>member
-15 WLVDRDFVEAKMVEQ
+15 WLADRDFIEAKMVEQ

-62 GYLLFKIITE
+62 GYLLFKIVTE
-72 KVSSDQIEYTAV
+72 KVSSDQIEYTAI

-159 TLNPKTHKIEHRLV
+159 TLNSKTHQIEHRLV

-242 WSKKNGNPADKPVG
+242 WSKKNGNPADKPAG

-286 TDPAELLQATWSALQ
+286 TDPAELLKATWSALQ

-366 ITSTVNNLGRS
+366 ITSTVNDLGKS
-377 VGAVGQLANYAAV
+377 VGTVERIANYAAV

-402 AQPINPLEGDLWY
+402 AQPINPMEGDLWY

-440 DLHNVEKQVKLA
+440 DLHNVEKQVKQA
-452 QDDFK
+452 QDDFT

-472 AQQRADNVGKQL
+472 AQQRADDVGKKL
-484 QSAQADFD
+484 QSAQA
-492 SRLTTA
+492 
-498 MANASSATAK
+498 
-508 AQQRADD
+508 
-515 VGKQLQS
+515 
-522 TQSDFDSK
+522 DFDSK

-541 TDKAMQAANAA
+541 NDKAMQAANAA
-552 QDDVN
+552 QNDVN
-557 AQIKEFNA
+557 AQIKELND
-565 YKSNAAKTYVDNSTF
+565 YKANAAKTYVDNSTF
-580 NSYKSATSTTIN
+580 DNYKSATSATID
-592 DNKATADQNLN
+592 DNKVAADQNLN
-603 SYKDIVDKTYVAKG
+603 SYKDTVNKTYVAKG

-626 AKASIFSTNNKL
+626 ADASIFSTNNKL

-651 FIPNA
+651 FIPDA
-656 AIINL
+656 AIIDL

-673 SKISVVN
+673 SKISVIN

-689 TLNASLIK
+689 TLDASLIK

-705 IVGGTLDFKNVAVA
+705 I
-719 NLLADSIVSGTLDA
+719 
-733 SKVAVINLNASNINT
+733 
-748 GSLNAGLI
+748 
-756 KVGSMSA
+756 
-763 DRIVGGTLNFKNIA
+763 
-777 VSNLS
+777 
-782 AGNIVSG
+782 
-789 ILDAAKVSVI
+789 
-799 NLNASNIKTGTL
+799 
-811 DASLIKAGAMSADR
+811 
-825 ISGGTL
+825 SGGTI

-847 SGTLNAGK
+847 SGTLDAGN
-855 VNVINLNANNITSGT
+855 VNIINLNANNITSGT
-870 INGQNL
+870 IKGTNL
-876 KINLNTGEILFQK
+876 GINLNSGEVGFQHGRIHNSTNAVDIDLDNAYVSTASDDTRVILKKGEIQLVSPQFFDLSNDPYLRIYNGGTYASSNFSQASIVGRTGVTIAVTGYTGSAVNGAYGGFGDQSFLGLFI
-889 GKIASTNGLLNINVD
+889 GKNADGTPAPVGLSGASSYVNINGGEGYGDIVKTKPSINVGID
-904 NGTMSVTNS
+904 ITYAKNTGPDMIMYGKTISVA
-913 LNEGAFFRN
+913 GDWVR
-922 GNIEL
+922 
-927 TSSTLW
+927 
-933 NKNDIPSYGK
+933 IPSAYAHTT
-943 IELSN
+943 SASPN
-948 KGGIISG
+948 TF
-955 VQITGTKGWVITS
+955 VAADGTLYQTTS
-968 QNYDNKFD
+968 
-976 WLYVGDE
+976 
-983 NAKPS
+983 
-988 GTYIAGSENNVVAGA
+988 
-1003 SDEIM
+1003 
-1008 FHFGDVMEL
+1008 
-1017 HETPFN
+1017 
-1023 WNTSKRPSLV
+1023 
-1033 LGVPGAN
+1033 
-1040 SNKKDGIA
+1040 A
-1048 ANASRFTLSLENTG
+1048 AR
-1062 TNVIYGRS
+1062 Y
-1070 DVSSFNGPN
+1070 
-1079 NMYQFKAE
+1079 KAE
-1087 IPWNSYI
+1087 IERSYSTDYGEKLLNVPI
-1094 NLADDAGYLGRN
+1094 ATWYDKAEMKRYASGESDIVPIRYFGMIAEDLDDAGLDMLVRKSPDGELSGINYDRIALALIPVIKNLKERIEALENGKQ
-1106 AHFEVYV
+1106 ES
-1113 GNQNVISY
+1113 GN
-1121 DANGG
+1121 
-1126 LFGPKGRTH
+1126 
-1135 IPNLTADSL
+1135 
-1144 NVTGSKNAIVPT
+1144 
-1156 SAGATLINAYETAEY
+1156 
-1171 YFGDIGESTTDK
+1171 GDTEI
-1183 SCVAQITIDPLF
+1183 A
-1195 LETINTSVPYQ
+1195 
-1206 VFVSAYDNATVW
+1206 
-1218 VESRTANLFVVKSS
+1218 KSS
-1232 KPNTKFCWELKAKRK
+1232 SDA
-1247 GYEDKRLEVDDSI
+1247 
-1260 SADNLRKQVE
+1260 
-1270 KNEQQ
+1270 

>member
-15 WLVDRDFVEAKMVEQ
+15 WLVDRDFIEAEMVEQ

-62 GYLLFKIITE
+62 GYLLFKIVTE

-125 YDSGTFSTNFYYIST
+125 YDSSTFSINFYYIST

-159 TLNPKTHKIEHRLV
+159 TLNPKTHQIEHRLV

-242 WSKKNGNPADKPVG
+242 WSKKNGDPADKPAG

-286 TDPAELLQATWSALQ
+286 TDPAELLKATWSALQ

-366 ITSTVNNLGRS
+366 ITSTVNDLGKS
-377 VGAVGQLANYAAV
+377 VGTVERIANYAAV

-402 AQPINPLEGDLWY
+402 AQPINPMEGDLWY

-440 DLHNVEKQVKLA
+440 DLHNVEKQVKQA
-452 QDDFK
+452 QDDFT

-472 AQQRADNVGKQL
+472 AQQRADDVGKQL
-484 QSAQADFD
+484 QSA
-492 SRLTTA
+492 
-498 MANASSATAK
+498 
-508 AQQRADD
+508 
-515 VGKQLQS
+515 
-522 TQSDFDSK
+522 QSDFDSK

-557 AQIKEFNA
+557 AQIKE
-565 YKSNAAKTYVDNSTF
+565 
-580 NSYKSATSTTIN
+580 
-592 DNKATADQNLN
+592 LN
-603 SYKDIVDKTYVAKG
+603 SYKDTANKTYVAKG

-626 AKASIFSTNNKL
+626 ADASIFSTNNKL

-651 FIPNA
+651 FIPDA
-656 AIINL
+656 AIIDL

-673 SKISVVN
+673 SKISVTN
-680 LNASNINTG
+680 LNASNIN
-689 TLNASLIK
+689 
-697 AGSMSADR
+697 
-705 IVGGTLDFKNVAVA
+705 
-719 NLLADSIVSGTLDA
+719 
-733 SKVAVINLNASNINT
+733 
-748 GSLNAGLI
+748 
-756 KVGSMSA
+756 
-763 DRIVGGTLNFKNIA
+763 
-777 VSNLS
+777 
-782 AGNIVSG
+782 
-789 ILDAAKVSVI
+789 
-799 NLNASNIKTGTL
+799 TGTL

-847 SGTLNAGK
+847 SGTLDAGN
-855 VNVINLNANNITSGT
+855 VNVINLNADNITSGT

-904 NGTMSVTNS
+904 DGTMSVTNS
-913 LNEGAFFRN
+913 LNEGAFFKN

-927 TSSTLW
+927 TNFALW
-933 NKNDIPSYGK
+933 DKGDIPAYGK
-943 IELSN
+943 IAFAENMFELGN
-948 KGGIISG
+948 NGIEIQG
-955 VQITGTKGWVITS
+955 KKGWIIHS
-968 QNYDNKFD
+968 ENFDYNKFPLQYL
-976 WLYVGDE
+976 WTME
-983 NAKPS
+983 KN
-988 GTYIAGSENNVVAGA
+988 GTSIGGNDQYIAMQAYSGISITAGA
-1003 SDEIM
+1003 FLPHLESSLSES
-1008 FHFGDVMEL
+1008 FKTAPYLSLG
-1017 HETPFN
+1017 FN
-1023 WNTSKRPSLV
+1023 RDATYHNPAFV
-1033 LGVPGAN
+1033 AN
-1040 SNKKDGIA
+1040 SNAYEFSVD
-1048 ANASRFTLSLENTG
+1048 NTG
-1062 TNVIYGRS
+1062 TFMKYGRVYLNDS
-1070 DVSSFNGPN
+1070 DYT
-1079 NMYQFKAE
+1079 YQFYVDL
-1087 IPWNSYI
+1087 PWNSHI
-1094 NLADDAGYLGRN
+1094 KLADDMGHDGRN
-1106 AHFEVYV
+1106 AYFDVSV
-1113 GNQNVISY
+1113 GGQTVIAF
-1121 DANGG
+1121 DNNGAYS
-1126 LFGPKGRTH
+1126 LPKARTY
-1135 IPNLTADSL
+1135 IPNLTANSL
-1144 NVTGSKNAIVPT
+1144 TVTGSKNAIVPT

-1171 YFGDIGESTTDK
+1171 YFGDIGEGTTDK
-1183 SCVAQITIDPLF
+1183 KCVAQVTIDPLF
-1195 LETINTSVPYQ
+1195 LETVNTSVPYQ
-1206 VFVSAYDNATVW
+1206 VFVSSYDNATVW
-1218 VESRTANLFVVKSS
+1218 VESRTANIFVVRSS
-1232 KPNTKFCWELKAKRK
+1232 KPNVSFCWELKAKRK
-1247 GYEDKRLEVDDSI
+1247 GYEHSRLEVDDSI
-1260 SADNLRKQVE
+1260 SAEDLRKAA
-1270 KNEQQ
+1270 KK